1 MQFNFNFEAFEQSGK
16 EKNEAINYLKSL
28 NSSID
33 FDKLEQENKGDE
45 NAIYEALKGGNFS
58 FSKPSIE
65 QTRQK
70 LLKNKENEAL
80 KAEFNAGLSWL
91 GEEKKQNFNFYDFKK
106 AKEKANSKQG
116 LIEADLKAKE
126 KELKRKEALFE
137 TRLKERGIIAKSF
150 DDMLDQSGAYLGA
163 DLLEKG
169 LNKLGFK
176 DENYIFE
183 SEKEDIKKRAL
194 KSVREK
200 LERGDLEFNEREK
213 HALRSKYDELDY
225 KKALQK
231 EKERLRLSQKSGN
244 FSEAEREFI
253 ENDLGFFNTLFND
266 DKENI
271 KEFKEKV
278 KSEGVISSEIIKA
291 ANTLKAFD
299 EGNLFK
305 NMLFADEK
313 EKKEFQQNFLNDAY
327 KIAELSGFDDVGL
340 DKKGELY
347 FIKDEQKYLVNT
359 GFFDNFAQLL
369 NDTKFE
375 FAGGVLGGLKG
386 FNSGKSAK
394 GKVAKS
400 ILGAAAGS
408 FGGAFLDAKIADM
421 YLNRESDFKKN
432 LDFAIQA
439 GLLSMAGDGVILSV
453 KPLAKGLYKGVKK
466 GGEILGEY
474 SILGTLKTLPQQ
486 NIQAAE
492 KIIDEVFSPK
502 MKEELKAA
510 QEEFGGSVRGEDL
523 KNAFFANLQ
532 KKFTQKYGENDSKT
546 KSVAKIAEIF
556 NTNSLKTRQQAMLDL
571 VRSDTH
577 GSTLA
582 YLLEIAKDDVK
593 IQSNLKNMLNLAS
606 SNVEKNLKNLNI
618 NAREIKHILDE
629 FEAGNKAAFKEV
641 ESQISKLY
649 DENYRVVLSKGEYE
663 NIKEEFRQNGVNLE
677 EMTPFLRDLEA
688 NVFNENG
695 VTFTQLNNFRKNL
708 NFYIF
713 NKDKTP
719 NFINTLKKI
728 GENILKNEI
737 DKGIDNIFSQNKAAY
752 ESIKE
757 LYSTSLKDYAT
768 LKSLNE
774 SIKNLKL
781 QDSAKSADEVLN
793 SLIKYA
799 KGQGEKGVNNLQKI
813 KDYLGEENNAFLEMQ
828 ILNKLFKE
836 SVVEN
841 DRASLRV
848 FDSESFLGRVR
859 ELVGENELYERKIG
873 KEFLEELSP
882 SAMPKQI
889 SIDEFLNTLEN
900 FKNKENF
907 LKHIEKDPKRK
918 DYLNLIEPTLK
929 EPDIAFKKLENGVE
943 KEKFIKKFSDGKDF
957 FYLLATKDNKE
968 TILTAFKT
976 DKINTILKEFN
987 TDIIPTFIRQG
998 SKGKAAG
1005 TTNEGIITQPLFKSK
1020 EAREFLELV
1029 EGFHKLYKNDA
1040 SIAKNLVQ
1048 GTASQLSTSIAT
1060 SAEGAIKQKVVKGGF
1075 DPIFR
1080 LLPDKILFGLFA
1092 KQIQGGA
1099 LRYHLK
1105 KALSRSLNYDDFK
1118 IKLEKELKRTNFN
1131 SNTSR
1136 LIDEFM
1142 QNLDTFNAEKEAKL
1156 AKIREEQARIKE
1168 EERKR
1173 AEEIYQAQEA
1183 NNLKDILEPSSLKE
1197 DFGEN
1202 FAGYKGKEAIEKLLE
1217 EQRGQVKGA
1226 FYKEGLGEIDLVWGE
1241 VKGGGKEAKGYG
1253 LSKIIE
1259 KHGEDF
1265 KEFGEGL
1272 EGVSKGLDEII
1283 TKGEIHTQEYGR
1295 KTIIYHKNGDV
1306 YKVGLKQNWKGEPT
1320 KNSWVITGY
1329 KEDREA
1335 DKFIHSSDFTK
1346 GEALPLNSNESI
1358 AQKALNLHEKLYL
1371 KDNDTPLNVEYKIV
1385 NKDDIKPSF
1394 TLSKTQFRSQ
1404 KQEDLIK
1411 KIKENFN
1418 PDLLV
1423 NIRGDLKKG
1432 NPIITKQGEVI
1443 SGNHRA
1449 AALKELEGENL
1460 AKYQNAVK
1468 EAFGVEL
1475 KENEMLVRVADTS
1488 EAEIRRFSA
1497 ASNEG
1502 LENNLGEQG
1511 VSLFAKY
1518 QDKIK
1523 ALKEAK
1529 KPFVADDVYNLKYLV
1544 NKALGESSITKEN
1557 DTSKALFASLARGR
1571 NNTILKALNE
1581 LEKENLEQ
1589 VSKVANMFFDNAGAF
1604 YNLTHDLDLPKMQNL
1619 QNYFSDVLVSAAKA
1633 DFTRAEDFA
1642 RLNEDIR
1649 AFLDSGDKNA
1659 MLKLSPNL
1667 VSDLLAK
1674 AMGAGFARFAR
1685 LENPSASLYEFL
1697 NGLKKDLLEKGAPD
1711 LFSGGKGIKLN
1722 ERDEFDF
1729 AKELILKGQD
1739 SEEKFRLYQNLEE
1752 LKAWKSKS
1760 SLNQPTKESLDKDLN
1775 KSYTLELENLEPVSL
1790 NANALSKETE
1800 ALTQSVEN
1808 GHKQSTTIAKT
1819 DEQSIAE
1826 NGIKDDKQ
1834 AFLQFIKIMQDTKNG
1849 DFYPSEN
1856 LQNALE
1862 KSGKKARENA
1872 LELFT
1877 KEYES
1882 KDAKLVELL
1891 KNIQE
1896 TRIASKALSL
1906 IKHFTQARMMQ
1917 SAIKAVPSDIL
1928 MKYVNIDASQR
1939 LEVLSSL
1946 YGDFSNIMKE
1956 VALKGK
1962 KIPDPAALSE
1972 KGGAYVFNRQYR
1984 KILNIYEKIQEN
1996 EELLRLLA
2004 HKNDYKTTIEI
2015 IQESK
2020 AKGLSVKQ
2028 TKEAIEENKKQTAK
2042 LFDEVIRQENKP
2054 SVKPLDEFGVNFEG
2068 FKGKEAVD
2076 KLLSEKRGQ
2085 VKGAFYKE
2093 GLGEIDLVWGD
2104 ENFGL
2109 RHIIDKHGDEFEDIA
2124 AELDEI
2130 IAKGEVV
2137 KDNDR
2142 ATLKYIKE
2150 NGDIFKIGLKQ
2161 NWKGEPTK
2169 NKWII
2174 TAYKDER
2181 EMAKTIN
2188 SSDFTKG
2195 EALPLNSNES
2205 IAENEAKKSLFESSE
2220 NFYDY
2225 EKKLLR
2231 EIRIEGLDKQNAK
2244 DKLYVNTIQTYM
2256 EKLGNFEKE
2265 LSNIVQE
2272 VRPFLRLNQQDKIID
2287 KICRERDKKDF
2298 RNSLKE
2304 LVYLYVHKDKLGID
2318 DIHTAT
2324 MDYAERM
2331 AKYVKGLLP
2340 YDNHPSFEK
2349 LVKEKKL
2356 FDEVIR
2362 QENKP
2367 SVKPLDEFGVNF
2379 EGFKGKEAV
2388 DKLLSEKRG
2397 QVKGA
2402 FYKEGLGE
2410 IDLVW
2415 GDENFGLRHILNKH
2429 GDEFEDIAAELS
2441 EAMEKGVLKK
2451 QNEVRSRIEFKD
2463 FAIGLSGE
2471 FKGEKRAFII
2481 TAFKRNGKSST
2492 LSPKQDFT
2500 DKSDNVLSNQED
2512 IIPQNSE
2519 KLPFE
2524 TQTLDEDKL
2533 SGDEVRLLANKIG
2546 EKSTMAYFKDYL
2558 LKMDKNFH
2566 ARAKDIIREYYKIEP
2581 FRKELENQWEN
2592 VKEAYK
2598 NGEMSL
2604 KEFKF
2609 LSRYKDEKS
2618 FLNQVAG
2625 VLWLQND
2632 ELVKNRGYTIN
2643 KYGMTEQGKGDNY
2656 YQNLALE
2663 YGKAQTALKKWFY
2676 YIQKANK
2683 QAQRFFNKKELDEFG
2698 VNFEGFKGKEAVDK
2712 LLSEKRGQVKGA
2724 FYKEGLGEIDL
2735 VWGDSKK
2742 GLSHILERRKEDF
2755 IKQGLDENEALER
2768 ALEFVKKI
2776 PQIIE
2781 QGEVK
2786 VGVNRAFVDTKD
2798 DRALIALDY
2807 KGKDKK
2813 WVITAYKMD
2822 DPSQA
2827 DTHLTR
2833 LNTSTSS
2840 VSRASVVNESI
2851 AQNEHNA
2858 VAWDEFEAF
2867 KDKDDILKTNLKG
2880 EQNSAKENE
2889 AKRQADEYESLNAIQ
2904 QERGGGLFTNEQ
2916 LNRGQSRHA
2925 RGNERDGVG
2934 VSKVDGSKSQTLF
2947 SEGDFENSRTRSG
2960 GNGGRGYTAGEENA
2974 LSIRVEHSRSGE
2986 VLNADENYIR
2996 ENNTRYN
3003 DTKRPR
3009 EDNIIEPKR
3018 SLHMG
3023 ANKTNGGANDRSI
3036 LLKPQWSEALEKQ
3049 GLFTSFARAHKRSE
3063 KFTFTDTSDAN
3074 KILEDN
3080 FQALEGLKYVIKSG
3094 FDNNVRSQNLQ
3105 SLQNFRGFGKGTNAL
3120 LKLRGEEKEK
3130 WAKLLKELT
3139 DLTGEKITITDLV
3152 KRSADAYYTP
3162 DVIIGKMANL
3172 TEFFAKEAGEDLAKL
3187 IKLEPSAGIGR
3198 FLNAFELSNFYA
3210 VEKDALSANIAKALY
3225 EKGGA
3230 IINNG
3235 AYEKSPLKINNTFD
3249 LVIGNPPYANFKIG
3263 DDEFRENIHNYF
3275 MKKNIDVLKPNGLS
3289 LQIITHNF
3297 LDAQSDYT
3305 RKVMAKDA
3313 VFLGA
3318 VRLAN
3323 NVFKDASVTTDI
3335 IAFRKKAP
3343 DEMDKEFNTSWV
3355 ESVEYEGAYL
3365 NKYFLENPQNVI
3377 GKMEVVKNQFGGKT
3391 IAVKPNGFDIENL
3404 NLSNYI
3410 KNDKLFK
3417 RVEGYIDNKLLS
3429 KAVQRIEEKEK
3440 GVSFFGSARS
3450 GELRFDKESDKFLV
3464 LDDQQNT
3471 HDFNIYERISEAK
3484 PNWQESSI
3492 NNRVEA
3498 LKEMMPQIEK
3508 LKKALFDLKEA
3519 ELNPNSSDEKIEI
3532 LRRILNK
3539 AYDELHGKNGSF
3551 RNARGKISQKW
3562 ELYDILDDTSFELFA
3577 LEKKAIVEERGD
3589 KKIVVGS
3596 EKSEI
3601 FHKRLVKPYEAPT
3614 SANNINEALQ
3624 ISKAEYGKIDLVR
3637 MSELLSK
3644 DMSEVENELLEQ
3656 KRIYKDHLGG
3666 NVEKDEFLSG
3676 NVREK
3681 IARFYD
3687 ENGSLNLSSDE
3698 KIRAFQM
3705 QSLEDLKAIVP
3716 DDIELPFINIP
3727 LGATWLDKEILREF
3741 FAKELEIGEVNFKR
3755 AGNRWYL
3762 LGKFNGSLEITTSED
3777 YLRDTGIKAINA
3789 VDYILKMMNNESLEV
3804 KTSKTKADGSIKHY
3818 KDPIA
3823 TQKLQDLKIKLEKQ
3837 LKNFIMDNEEY
3848 AEQTKRV
3855 YNDVFNSE
3863 VIRKYD
3869 GSHIR
3874 LMETNEDIS
3883 LRSHQNNAVYRF
3895 LQKSNTLLAHDVGT
3909 GKTYTMIASAML
3921 SKQLG
3926 LAKKSLIVTPNN
3938 VSPQMAREARELFPN
3953 ARIKLIQGVS
3963 TKEKNRLMADVKNN
3977 EYDLIIVSYDTF
3989 KVMNANP
3996 KLYADYLNEELIQLR
4011 CAIEAL
4017 ENSDEGDER
4026 IMKQL
4031 AKRLE
4036 SEEAKL
4042 EHYLEQVANGSQNVF
4057 FEDLG
4062 IDNLI
4067 FDEAH
4072 YLKKL
4077 PIFTKQGNVRGIQRG
4092 KSQRALDAYIKIKH
4106 HQSLNKKVMF
4116 ATGTPITN
4124 FVSDIYVMQ
4133 KFLGR
4138 KALEDSNISEFDDWS
4153 AMFAGS
4159 QTQFELKAS
4168 GNYEATTRLRN
4179 FANLPELKKMY
4190 YEFTD
4195 VVTKDDVKKQI
4206 MESTG
4211 EQIEPTPVY
4220 EEVIIKQSEAQ
4231 KAFYEEIKERAVNL
4245 KGKKIEKGGDNH
4257 LKILSD
4263 ANKASLD
4270 MRLIYPHLERDANG
4284 KVIQAAEKIV
4294 ENYHLWDADKGTQLV
4309 FLDKSTPKKSI
4320 TSAKRAKLENKLSA
4334 IKEKLEKYENDD
4346 INLSEEAL
4354 EKLEKEKVEIEEIL
4368 EMAGEG
4374 FSVYE
4379 DLRKLLIEK
4388 GIKPEEIAFVQD
4400 YDKAGTGALSQAELS
4415 EKINNGKIRVLIG
4428 STAKMGAGANYQRK
4442 LSALHHLDLDWT
4454 PANMEQREGRIIR
4467 QGNELFKKYGDEFKA
4482 KIYYYVTEQTSD
4494 TVMLQTLNQKRKIIK
4509 QITDINEKA
4518 RFLED
4523 SSEDDFM
4530 ARLQA
4535 ATSPYA
4541 EEELRFLGI
4550 DKEISLLNSELENS
4564 AYVIKSA
4571 EREILK
4577 QNEAVEGFEAI
4588 KSLLPS
4594 ILKKAENNISFKT
4607 KEGKII
4613 DFNAK
4618 PKKDEAS
4625 PHEKLNMS
4633 VKKSIESLF
4642 NSSEKL
4648 MQIGEYRGS
4657 KLFALKAG
4665 NAKCVIKMG
4674 ENLQNS
4680 LYFTELDYMDIKGAF
4695 SANLRFKN
4703 AFEKISKNSYFT
4715 DLEQKIKDAKEAQKR
4730 ALKKLENEKARDLSE
4745 INKTLNDAL
4754 VEKAELAI
4762 FLGRAE
4768 QEHKSLV
4775 SAVHNVPD
4783 IKENEEDK
4791 FTKLEEFIMAKYNKN

>member
-1 MQFNFNFEAFEQSGK
+1 MEFNFNFEAFEQSGK

-116 LIEADLKAKE
+116 LIQADLKAKE

-183 SEKEDIKKRAL
+183 SEKEDIKSRAL

-213 HALRSKYDELDY
+213 HALRSKYDEPDY
-225 KKALQK
+225 KKALEK

-375 FAGGVLGGLKG
+375 FAGGVLGGMKG

-474 SILGTLKTLPQQ
+474 SILGTLKTLPEQ

-492 KIIDEVFSPK
+492 KIINEVFSPK

-841 DRASLRV
+841 DRAGVRV

-859 ELVGENELYERKIG
+859 ELVGENELYAKNELDGLSSG
-873 KEFLEELSP
+873 KLKEILQSWDLS
-882 SAMPKQI
+882 
-889 SIDEFLNTLEN
+889 
-900 FKNKENF
+900 KENNANKK
-907 LKHIEKDPKRK
+907 LRQIVS
-918 DYLNLIEPTLK
+918 
-929 EPDIAFKKLENGVE
+929 KLENDE
-943 KEKFIKKFSDGKDF
+943 AKELSKHFNFKGKKPLVREIDSHQILHVLNRHGDEETELKRGQKALTLEDISEYENIVKNYDF
-957 FYLLATKDNKE
+957 KHIQDNGRIIYAKQVNGHHIVLEEVLSGQDKLRFFDMWKQKGQLNKE
-968 TILTAFKT
+968 VLLSHSQRPNANLDQMTKRRMPSS
-976 DKINTILKEFN
+976 DE
-987 TDIIPTFIRQG
+987 
-998 SKGKAAG
+998 S
-1005 TTNEGIITQPLFKSK
+1005 ITQPLFKSK

-1142 QNLDTFNAEKEAKL
+1142 QNLEDFNREKEQFLQAKR
-1156 AKIREEQARIKE
+1156 AEEARIKE
-1168 EERKR
+1168 EEQARINTIKT
-1173 AEEIYQAQEA
+1173 AQENAYNAQEA
-1183 NNLKDILEPSSLKE
+1183 NLGNDILEPSSLKE

-1226 FYKEGLGEIDLVWGE
+1226 FYKEGLGEIDLVWGD
-1241 VKGGGKEAKGYG
+1241 KNYG
-1253 LSKIIE
+1253 LEHILN
-1259 KHGEDF
+1259 KHGGEF
-1265 KEFGEGL
+1265 KNLAKELSEAVENGKIVKDDKGRLRL
-1272 EGVSKGLDEII
+1272 EYENKI
-1283 TKGEIHTQEYGR
+1283 
-1295 KTIIYHKNGDV
+1295 
-1306 YKVGLKQNWKGEPT
+1306 VGIKDNWKGEKT
-1320 KNSWVITGY
+1320 AHWVVTAY
-1329 KEDREA
+1329 VKKEKEA
-1335 DKFIHSSDFTK
+1335 SLYTSASFTK

-1385 NKDDIKPSF
+1385 NKDDIKPTF

-1432 NPIITKQGEVI
+1432 NPIITKEGEVI

-1697 NGLKKDLLEKGAPD
+1697 NGLKAELIEKGMPD

-1752 LKAWKSKS
+1752 LKAWSGEQKNTK
-1760 SLNQPTKESLDKDLN
+1760 LNTALKALDEVD
-1775 KSYTLELENLEPVSL
+1775 
-1790 NANALSKETE
+1790 
-1800 ALTQSVEN
+1800 
-1808 GHKQSTTIAKT
+1808 
-1819 DEQSIAE
+1819 
-1826 NGIKDDKQ
+1826 
-1834 AFLQFIKIMQDTKNG
+1834 
-1849 DFYPSEN
+1849 
-1856 LQNALE
+1856 
-1862 KSGKKARENA
+1862 
-1872 LELFT
+1872 
-1877 KEYES
+1877 ES
-1882 KDAKLVELL
+1882 K
-1891 KNIQE
+1891 
-1896 TRIASKALSL
+1896 
-1906 IKHFTQARMMQ
+1906 
-1917 SAIKAVPSDIL
+1917 
-1928 MKYVNIDASQR
+1928 
-1939 LEVLSSL
+1939 
-1946 YGDFSNIMKE
+1946 
-1956 VALKGK
+1956 
-1962 KIPDPAALSE
+1962 LSE
-1972 KGGAYVFNRQYR
+1972 DQK
-1984 KILNIYEKIQEN
+1984 
-1996 EELLRLLA
+1996 ELLRLFKGEIKSVKIQIKDLKDIYTLNQGSRKEGA
-2004 HKNDYKTTIEI
+2004 KKILIKHYGEEKTG
-2015 IQESK
+2015 
-2020 AKGLSVKQ
+2020 GLSSDELLSLK
-2028 TKEAIEENKKQTAK
+2028 
-2042 LFDEVIRQENKP
+2042 EVIK
-2054 SVKPLDEFGVNFEG
+2054 
-2068 FKGKEAVD
+2068 KGK
-2076 KLLSEKRGQ
+2076 
-2085 VKGAFYKE
+2085 
-2093 GLGEIDLVWGD
+2093 
-2104 ENFGL
+2104 
-2109 RHIIDKHGDEFEDIA
+2109 
-2124 AELDEI
+2124 
-2130 IAKGEVV
+2130 
-2137 KDNDR
+2137 
-2142 ATLKYIKE
+2142 
-2150 NGDIFKIGLKQ
+2150 
-2161 NWKGEPTK
+2161 
-2169 NKWII
+2169 
-2174 TAYKDER
+2174 
-2181 EMAKTIN
+2181 IN
-2188 SSDFTKG
+2188 
-2195 EALPLNSNES
+2195 LNSLE
-2205 IAENEAKKSLFESSE
+2205 IKDDFLRYG
-2220 NFYDY
+2220 YDY
-2225 EKKLLR
+2225 EKDGVKLRVVIDEFKDGKKVFDYYSDRNFNHYEQGGYKPDLPTPS
-2231 EIRIEGLDKQNAK
+2231 EIIPQNAK
-2244 DKLYVNTIQTYM
+2244 T
-2256 EKLGNFEKE
+2256 
-2265 LSNIVQE
+2265 S
-2272 VRPFLRLNQQDKIID
+2272 
-2287 KICRERDKKDF
+2287 
-2298 RNSLKE
+2298 
-2304 LVYLYVHKDKLGID
+2304 
-2318 DIHTAT
+2318 
-2324 MDYAERM
+2324 
-2331 AKYVKGLLP
+2331 P
-2340 YDNHPSFEK
+2340 YPQNAD
-2349 LVKEKKL
+2349 
-2356 FDEVIR
+2356 
-2362 QENKP
+2362 
-2367 SVKPLDEFGVNF
+2367 
-2379 EGFKGKEAV
+2379 EAV
-2388 DKLLSEKRG
+2388 RLETISKQELEQSNPQQSHLST
-2397 QVKGA
+2397 
-2402 FYKEGLGE
+2402 
-2410 IDLVW
+2410 
-2415 GDENFGLRHILNKH
+2415 DES
-2429 GDEFEDIAAELS
+2429 IA
-2441 EAMEKGVLKK
+2441 
-2451 QNEVRSRIEFKD
+2451 
-2463 FAIGLSGE
+2463 
-2471 FKGEKRAFII
+2471 
-2481 TAFKRNGKSST
+2481 
-2492 LSPKQDFT
+2492 
-2500 DKSDNVLSNQED
+2500 
-2512 IIPQNSE
+2512 QNSE

-2524 TQTLDEDKL
+2524 MQVLDEDKL

-2643 KYGMTEQGKGDNY
+2643 KYGLTEQGKGDNY

-2683 QAQRFFNKKELDEFG
+2683 QAQRFFNKKELEDLRANEKAQKLEAKGSEDIIFTDK
-2698 VNFEGFKGKEAVDK
+2698 KGKEHTLTKETQKAWLEAFGLKSLEDSYIPNHNEAIKQALEGKEIKLQLGSLKKLVAQGREKYIPQIKEVLDRPEAIMRDDMGEYLFIKHLKDDDYFVNVSFDNGEYLVSISNGIKETRNLNNKLKKGGEFIYQSPNFNFISQK
-2712 LLSEKRGQVKGA
+2712 LLQTSQYSANKIDEDIIAQNAKSERAEFESFKDKMKELYAKYEGLSPYDKSTSQLRSKLLNEEIEPEIKKEFKNIIDKFKGADNKDKMLRVIKENKEELSDYLAFHIALRKDIYIDGYGEGRYDFYNKSIRGLFKLRENKPGSEIYDDSNYRTLAALENLSNKNTSLYFSFKDLNGKVGEFKTYPRIQDLLFYDLTLGYDLKNAVILSTKDKHLKEKLIEKLKAYIDKKIYADFLEYKIKDLESRNPKNSHFENYKDEKWDEEALKSFKKELEDLRANEKAQKLEAKGSEDIIFTDKKGKEHTLTKETQKAWLEAFNLKSLDEAYIPNFKAEVKEAINRVLGGEEIKLTKGSLIKLIKEKRLKYLDRIKPTLENPHSVILQNDGALIFARDYGEEKYFTSVARNDNGEWIIRSNAPKSKNGLNNKILNGGKEIYNDQAASQINASNPYDDIANSNIKLDNESIAQNSHYLELVKEYGEENAKSIIKQKILSENIAQVLENEEEKFIYKKGDREFEFKIKDAMGQFEMQYDELNLKSDLNKSFLKALNKLKIGYEVLENEPVRIRYFKQEAKERKPKETKPSANKTLGQIQKDMSARLKELKAQAKENYERYKNEDKALQKELTNTKDLFKAFEKEFNETEGTILISRAKRRKNDAEGKVETSVFLGNELALRNALDRWERYSGYSEENALEVKERLELLRSYVKRLEKHREDIKAKREQLEQDYQQNEAARSKEMGVIGNYNILSNLKGVSENELYEPFLEKIHGFLSKADFYERHLPFAREEFQKLFNLTPLKEFGTNYAEFYRDGKGAVEKLLAEKQGQVAGA

-2735 VWGDSKK
+2735 VWGEAGSGKSDGFGLAKIVKYHPEVIDKLDDIIANTSIVKESDNRYHLENENYKLAIRKDFEGEKTNWLLTAFEKKDSIARRRTDLPSTQSEAEKTTSANANEIIPQEIEQAEIKK
-2742 GLSHILERRKEDF
+2742 LLEEYGEQISSNYPQETARLILEQNKNDGIVLSGFKIKGKSYDPEIEAMQFKTKKAEREFESLMESYDIKGDFLNFKEAYSFKPNDEAFLQYLAKYEGDENAKLALAYNLAKQLVMRRGGGRAEVYTTDFLRQMHILENQNSTTLHSNPHLGAGLVGGVLNGVEQDENGNLSFDPVKFAMGFLGGAAGSKAVKESIKWRANKVKKAYPNIAKNNPTLMEQIAKRDLLTYAKNETQNALTRLLNKNKLFDINKQIFAGEKALLNEAYAPHKARLEKAKELEGSGADEIEIWEKTGWYKDKDHKWKFEISQRGGELDLAKIKDKDSEAKLGEILKDDELFKAYPQLRDMSVKHVDLSGNYGFYYVPYNDIKLVRPHIQLDIDEIKTSPYKVKEVLYHEIQHAIQHKEQFAYGLSYMAETYERYLKQHGEVEARNIQERMKNPTKIHPHKTMDTDIEDTIAESTLNTEYSEAFSRKLEKSF
-2755 IKQGLDENEALER
+2755 LDESGRIAYKALIHKAEVLPQSLNLKGFKQMIFNNDKTKQLNAEN
-2768 ALEFVKKI
+2768 ALIKTPV
-2776 PQIIE
+2776 
-2781 QGEVK
+2781 GEVK
-2786 VGVNRAFVDTKD
+2786 VNVLRAFNHYMKNGKNGNHKEN
-2798 DRALIALDY
+2798 RQALNATFMPTLLEPKFVTRDEEGTMYYY
-2807 KGKDKK
+2807 KPFISKDKEYH
-2813 WVITAYKMD
+2813 IT
-2822 DPSQA
+2822 S
-2827 DTHLTR
+2827 
-2833 LNTSTSS
+2833 
-2840 VSRASVVNESI
+2840 
-2851 AQNEHNA
+2851 
-2858 VAWDEFEAF
+2858 
-2867 KDKDDILKTNLKG
+2867 
-2880 EQNSAKENE
+2880 
-2889 AKRQADEYESLNAIQ
+2889 
-2904 QERGGGLFTNEQ
+2904 
-2916 LNRGQSRHA
+2916 
-2925 RGNERDGVG
+2925 
-2934 VSKVDGSKSQTLF
+2934 
-2947 SEGDFENSRTRSG
+2947 
-2960 GNGGRGYTAGEENA
+2960 
-2974 LSIRVEHSRSGE
+2974 
-2986 VLNADENYIR
+2986 
-2996 ENNTRYN
+2996 
-3003 DTKRPR
+3003 
-3009 EDNIIEPKR
+3009 
-3018 SLHMG
+3018 
-3023 ANKTNGGANDRSI
+3023 
-3036 LLKPQWSEALEKQ
+3036 
-3049 GLFTSFARAHKRSE
+3049 
-3063 KFTFTDTSDAN
+3063 
-3074 KILEDN
+3074 
-3080 FQALEGLKYVIKSG
+3080 
-3094 FDNNVRSQNLQ
+3094 
-3105 SLQNFRGFGKGTNAL
+3105 
-3120 LKLRGEEKEK
+3120 
-3130 WAKLLKELT
+3130 
-3139 DLTGEKITITDLV
+3139 
-3152 KRSADAYYTP
+3152 
-3162 DVIIGKMANL
+3162 
-3172 TEFFAKEAGEDLAKL
+3172 
-3187 IKLEPSAGIGR
+3187 
-3198 FLNAFELSNFYA
+3198 
-3210 VEKDALSANIAKALY
+3210 
-3225 EKGGA
+3225 
-3230 IINNG
+3230 
-3235 AYEKSPLKINNTFD
+3235 
-3249 LVIGNPPYANFKIG
+3249 
-3263 DDEFRENIHNYF
+3263 
-3275 MKKNIDVLKPNGLS
+3275 
-3289 LQIITHNF
+3289 
-3297 LDAQSDYT
+3297 
-3305 RKVMAKDA
+3305 
-3313 VFLGA
+3313 
-3318 VRLAN
+3318 
-3323 NVFKDASVTTDI
+3323 
-3335 IAFRKKAP
+3335 
-3343 DEMDKEFNTSWV
+3343 
-3355 ESVEYEGAYL
+3355 
-3365 NKYFLENPQNVI
+3365 
-3377 GKMEVVKNQFGGKT
+3377 
-3391 IAVKPNGFDIENL
+3391 IAVK
-3404 NLSNYI
+3404 
-3410 KNDKLFK
+3410 
-3417 RVEGYIDNKLLS
+3417 
-3429 KAVQRIEEKEK
+3429 
-3440 GVSFFGSARS
+3440 
-3450 GELRFDKESDKFLV
+3450 
-3464 LDDQQNT
+3464 
-3471 HDFNIYERISEAK
+3471 
-3484 PNWQESSI
+3484 
-3492 NNRVEA
+3492 
-3498 LKEMMPQIEK
+3498 
-3508 LKKALFDLKEA
+3508 
-3519 ELNPNSSDEKIEI
+3519 
-3532 LRRILNK
+3532 
-3539 AYDELHGKNGSF
+3539 KNGNLDYATSY
-3551 RNARGKISQKW
+3551 NAT
-3562 ELYDILDDTSFELFA
+3562 EN
-3577 LEKKAIVEERGD
+3577 
-3589 KKIVVGS
+3589 
-3596 EKSEI
+3596 
-3601 FHKRLVKPYEAPT
+3601 RLRQMIKH
-3614 SANNINEALQ
+3614 
-3624 ISKAEYGKIDLVR
+3624 
-3637 MSELLSK
+3637 
-3644 DMSEVENELLEQ
+3644 NELV
-3656 KRIYKDHLGG
+3656 Y
-3666 NVEKDEFLSG
+3666 EKD
-3676 NVREK
+3676 
-3681 IARFYD
+3681 
-3687 ENGSLNLSSDE
+3687 
-3698 KIRAFQM
+3698 
-3705 QSLEDLKAIVP
+3705 
-3716 DDIELPFINIP
+3716 
-3727 LGATWLDKEILREF
+3727 
-3741 FAKELEIGEVNFKR
+3741 
-3755 AGNRWYL
+3755 
-3762 LGKFNGSLEITTSED
+3762 
-3777 YLRDTGIKAINA
+3777 
-3789 VDYILKMMNNESLEV
+3789 
-3804 KTSKTKADGSIKHY
+3804 
-3818 KDPIA
+3818 
-3823 TQKLQDLKIKLEKQ
+3823 
-3837 LKNFIMDNEEY
+3837 
-3848 AEQTKRV
+3848 
-3855 YNDVFNSE
+3855 
-3863 VIRKYD
+3863 
-3869 GSHIR
+3869 
-3874 LMETNEDIS
+3874 
-3883 LRSHQNNAVYRF
+3883 
-3895 LQKSNTLLAHDVGT
+3895 
-3909 GKTYTMIASAML
+3909 
-3921 SKQLG
+3921 
-3926 LAKKSLIVTPNN
+3926 
-3938 VSPQMAREARELFPN
+3938 
-3953 ARIKLIQGVS
+3953 
-3963 TKEKNRLMADVKNN
+3963 
-3977 EYDLIIVSYDTF
+3977 
-3989 KVMNANP
+3989 
-3996 KLYADYLNEELIQLR
+3996 
-4011 CAIEAL
+4011 
-4017 ENSDEGDER
+4017 
-4026 IMKQL
+4026 
-4031 AKRLE
+4031 
-4036 SEEAKL
+4036 
-4042 EHYLEQVANGSQNVF
+4042 
-4057 FEDLG
+4057 
-4062 IDNLI
+4062 
-4067 FDEAH
+4067 
-4072 YLKKL
+4072 
-4077 PIFTKQGNVRGIQRG
+4077 
-4092 KSQRALDAYIKIKH
+4092 
-4106 HQSLNKKVMF
+4106 
-4116 ATGTPITN
+4116 
-4124 FVSDIYVMQ
+4124 
-4133 KFLGR
+4133 
-4138 KALEDSNISEFDDWS
+4138 
-4153 AMFAGS
+4153 
-4159 QTQFELKAS
+4159 
-4168 GNYEATTRLRN
+4168 
-4179 FANLPELKKMY
+4179 
-4190 YEFTD
+4190 
-4195 VVTKDDVKKQI
+4195 
-4206 MESTG
+4206 
-4211 EQIEPTPVY
+4211 
-4220 EEVIIKQSEAQ
+4220 
-4231 KAFYEEIKERAVNL
+4231 
-4245 KGKKIEKGGDNH
+4245 
-4257 LKILSD
+4257 
-4263 ANKASLD
+4263 
-4270 MRLIYPHLERDANG
+4270 
-4284 KVIQAAEKIV
+4284 
-4294 ENYHLWDADKGTQLV
+4294 
-4309 FLDKSTPKKSI
+4309 
-4320 TSAKRAKLENKLSA
+4320 
-4334 IKEKLEKYENDD
+4334 
-4346 INLSEEAL
+4346 
-4354 EKLEKEKVEIEEIL
+4354 
-4368 EMAGEG
+4368 
-4374 FSVYE
+4374 
-4379 DLRKLLIEK
+4379 
-4388 GIKPEEIAFVQD
+4388 
-4400 YDKAGTGALSQAELS
+4400 
-4415 EKINNGKIRVLIG
+4415 
-4428 STAKMGAGANYQRK
+4428 
-4442 LSALHHLDLDWT
+4442 
-4454 PANMEQREGRIIR
+4454 
-4467 QGNELFKKYGDEFKA
+4467 
-4482 KIYYYVTEQTSD
+4482 
-4494 TVMLQTLNQKRKIIK
+4494 
-4509 QITDINEKA
+4509 
-4518 RFLED
+4518 
-4523 SSEDDFM
+4523 
-4530 ARLQA
+4530 
-4535 ATSPYA
+4535 
-4541 EEELRFLGI
+4541 
-4550 DKEISLLNSELENS
+4550 
-4564 AYVIKSA
+4564 
-4571 EREILK
+4571 
-4577 QNEAVEGFEAI
+4577 
-4588 KSLLPS
+4588 
-4594 ILKKAENNISFKT
+4594 
-4607 KEGKII
+4607 
-4613 DFNAK
+4613 
-4618 PKKDEAS
+4618 
-4625 PHEKLNMS
+4625 
-4633 VKKSIESLF
+4633 
-4642 NSSEKL
+4642 
-4648 MQIGEYRGS
+4648 
-4657 KLFALKAG
+4657 
-4665 NAKCVIKMG
+4665 
-4674 ENLQNS
+4674 
-4680 LYFTELDYMDIKGAF
+4680 
-4695 SANLRFKN
+4695 
-4703 AFEKISKNSYFT
+4703 
-4715 DLEQKIKDAKEAQKR
+4715 
-4730 ALKKLENEKARDLSE
+4730 
-4745 INKTLNDAL
+4745 
-4754 VEKAELAI
+4754 
-4762 FLGRAE
+4762 
-4768 QEHKSLV
+4768 
-4775 SAVHNVPD
+4775 
-4783 IKENEEDK
+4783 
-4791 FTKLEEFIMAKYNKN
+4791 

>member
-33 FDKLEQENKGDE
+33 FDKLEEETKGDE

-116 LIEADLKAKE
+116 LIQADLKEKE
-126 KELKRKEALFE
+126 KQMQKKEALFE

-183 SEKEDIKKRAL
+183 SEKEDIKSRAL

-213 HALRSKYDELDY
+213 HALRSKYDEPDY
-225 KKALQK
+225 KKALEK

-375 FAGGVLGGLKG
+375 FAGGVLGGMKG

-492 KIIDEVFSPK
+492 KIINEVFSPK

-695 VTFTQLNNFRKNL
+695 VSFTQLNNFRKNL

-841 DRASLRV
+841 DRAMLRV

-1080 LLPDKILFGLFA
+1080 LLPDGILFGLFS

-1105 KALSRSLNYDDFK
+1105 KALSRSLNCDDFK

-1142 QNLDTFNAEKEAKL
+1142 QNLEDFNREKEQFLQAKR
-1156 AKIREEQARIKE
+1156 AEEARIKE

-1183 NNLKDILEPSSLKE
+1183 NNLKDILEAEEKPLKDE
-1197 DFGEN
+1197 FGVN
-1202 FAGYKGKEAIEKLLE
+1202 FEGFKGKEAIEKLLE

-1226 FYKEGLGEIDLVWGE
+1226 FYKEGLGEIDLVWGD
-1241 VKGGGKEAKGYG
+1241 KNYG
-1253 LSKIIE
+1253 LEHILN
-1259 KHGEDF
+1259 KHGGEF
-1265 KEFGEGL
+1265 KNLARELSEAVENGKIVKDDKGRLRL
-1272 EGVSKGLDEII
+1272 EYENKI
-1283 TKGEIHTQEYGR
+1283 
-1295 KTIIYHKNGDV
+1295 
-1306 YKVGLKQNWKGEPT
+1306 VGIKDNWKGEKT
-1320 KNSWVITGY
+1320 AHWVVTAY
-1329 KEDREA
+1329 VKKEKEA
-1335 DKFIHSSDFTK
+1335 SLYTSASFTK

-1358 AQKALNLHEKLYL
+1358 AQKALNLREKLYL

-1385 NKDDIKPSF
+1385 NKDDIKPTF

-1432 NPIITKQGEVI
+1432 NPIITKEGEVI

-1633 DFTRAEDFA
+1633 DFTRAEDFT

-1697 NGLKKDLLEKGAPD
+1697 NGLKAELIEKGMPD

-1800 ALTQSVEN
+1800 ALTQSVES

-1819 DEQSIAE
+1819 DEESIAE

-1872 LELFT
+1872 LELFI

-1896 TRIASKALSL
+1896 PRIASKALSL

-2054 SVKPLDEFGVNFEG
+2054 SVKPLDEFGINFEG

-2076 KLLSEKRGQ
+2076 KLLKEANVKEEIKQIIDNGVKKGRDMQILGEENFTPEVVEYIHKNKAKVAIDKLERSEAENLGFKYSDDVRLTIDSEAIQHTLKRHGAESDLVKNSGQ
-2085 VKGAFYKE
+2085 IPVEYKDIAEYRNIVKNADESLRARDNAGNDVIVSYRQINGYAVVVEQIRKKNNELSFKTMFKQNGDYKNSKSYKE
-2093 GLGEIDLVWGD
+2093 TSAL
-2104 ENFGL
+2104 NQ
-2109 RHIIDKHGDEFEDIA
+2109 
-2124 AELDEI
+2124 
-2130 IAKGEVV
+2130 
-2137 KDNDR
+2137 
-2142 ATLKYIKE
+2142 TLS
-2150 NGDIFKIGLKQ
+2150 IGY
-2161 NWKGEPTK
+2161 EPSA
-2169 NKWII
+2169 NSFS
-2174 TAYKDER
+2174 
-2181 EMAKTIN
+2181 KT
-2188 SSDFTKG
+2188 
-2195 EALPLNSNES
+2195 EAPQKAVNES

-2231 EIRIEGLDKQNAK
+2231 EISIEGLDKQNAK
-2244 DKLYVNTIQTYM
+2244 DKLYFNTIQTYM

-2272 VRPFLRLNQQDKIID
+2272 VRPFLRLNQKHKIID
-2287 KICRERDKKDF
+2287 KLYSQRDKKDF

-2304 LVYLYVHKDKLGID
+2304 LVYFYVHKDKLGID
-2318 DIHTAT
+2318 DIHKVT
-2324 MDYAERM
+2324 MDYVESM

-2367 SVKPLDEFGVNF
+2367 SVKPLDEFG
-2379 EGFKGKEAV
+2379 
-2388 DKLLSEKRG
+2388 
-2397 QVKGA
+2397 
-2402 FYKEGLGE
+2402 
-2410 IDLVW
+2410 I
-2415 GDENFGLRHILNKH
+2415 
-2429 GDEFEDIAAELS
+2429 
-2441 EAMEKGVLKK
+2441 
-2451 QNEVRSRIEFKD
+2451 
-2463 FAIGLSGE
+2463 
-2471 FKGEKRAFII
+2471 
-2481 TAFKRNGKSST
+2481 
-2492 LSPKQDFT
+2492 
-2500 DKSDNVLSNQED
+2500 
-2512 IIPQNSE
+2512 
-2519 KLPFE
+2519 
-2524 TQTLDEDKL
+2524 
-2533 SGDEVRLLANKIG
+2533 
-2546 EKSTMAYFKDYL
+2546 
-2558 LKMDKNFH
+2558 
-2566 ARAKDIIREYYKIEP
+2566 
-2581 FRKELENQWEN
+2581 
-2592 VKEAYK
+2592 
-2598 NGEMSL
+2598 
-2604 KEFKF
+2604 
-2609 LSRYKDEKS
+2609 
-2618 FLNQVAG
+2618 
-2625 VLWLQND
+2625 
-2632 ELVKNRGYTIN
+2632 
-2643 KYGMTEQGKGDNY
+2643 
-2656 YQNLALE
+2656 
-2663 YGKAQTALKKWFY
+2663 
-2676 YIQKANK
+2676 
-2683 QAQRFFNKKELDEFG
+2683 
-2698 VNFEGFKGKEAVDK
+2698 NFEGFKGKEAVDK

-2904 QERGGGLFTNEQ
+2904 QERGGGLFTNEE

-2974 LSIRVEHSRSGE
+2974 LSIRGNNSSSGE

-2996 ENNTRYN
+2996 ENNPRYN

-3049 GLFTSFARAHKRSE
+3049 GLFTSFAKAHKRSE

-3225 EKGGA
+3225 QKGGA

-3391 IAVKPNGFDIENL
+3391 IAVKPNDFDIENL

-3498 LKEMMPQIEK
+3498 LKEMMPQIER

-3589 KKIVVGS
+3589 KKIVIGS

-4284 KVIQAAEKIV
+4284 KVMQAAEKIV

-4400 YDKAGTGALSQAELS
+4400 YDKAGTGALSQADLS
-4415 EKINNGKIRVLIG
+4415 EKINGGKIRVLIG
-4428 STAKMGAGANYQRK
+4428 STAKMGAGANYQQK

-4550 DKEISLLNSELENS
+4550 DKEINLLNSELENS

>member
-33 FDKLEQENKGDE
+33 FDKLEQETKGDE

-116 LIEADLKAKE
+116 LIQADLKEKE
-126 KELKRKEALFE
+126 KQMQKKEALFE

-183 SEKEDIKKRAL
+183 SEKEDIKSRAL

-200 LERGDLEFNEREK
+200 LEKGDLEFNEREK

-225 KKALQK
+225 KKALEK

-641 ESQISKLY
+641 ESQIARLY

-848 FDSESFLGRVR
+848 FDSESFLNRVR

-1080 LLPDKILFGLFA
+1080 LLPDGILFGLFS

-1142 QNLDTFNAEKEAKL
+1142 QNLEDFNREKEQFLEAKR
-1156 AKIREEQARIKE
+1156 AEEARIKE
-1168 EERKR
+1168 EERARINAIKT
-1173 AEEIYQAQEA
+1173 AQENAYNAQEA
-1183 NNLKDILEPSSLKE
+1183 NLGNDILEPSSLKE

-1202 FAGYKGKEAIEKLLE
+1202 FA
-1217 EQRGQVKGA
+1217 
-1226 FYKEGLGEIDLVWGE
+1226 
-1241 VKGGGKEAKGYG
+1241 
-1253 LSKIIE
+1253 
-1259 KHGEDF
+1259 
-1265 KEFGEGL
+1265 
-1272 EGVSKGLDEII
+1272 
-1283 TKGEIHTQEYGR
+1283 
-1295 KTIIYHKNGDV
+1295 
-1306 YKVGLKQNWKGEPT
+1306 
-1320 KNSWVITGY
+1320 GY

-1358 AQKALNLHEKLYL
+1358 AQKALSADEAISILQSAQAKQVPKELDIEGFLKELESVENKENFISHLSKKEDAKSRLAYLNLVKPTLEEADLILKTKNKNDEPTKEFIKAFQDENKRFFYIVITEQDNEKKLLTAFKTNKLRELKNRIEKARDFGEISFAHRFIKKSPTAENILKQKSLNLTEKLYL

-1385 NKDDIKPSF
+1385 NKDDIKPTF

-1432 NPIITKQGEVI
+1432 NPIITKEGEVI

-1619 QNYFSDVLVSAAKA
+1619 QNYFNDVLVSAAKA

-1697 NGLKKDLLEKGAPD
+1697 NGLKAELIEKGMPD

-1752 LKAWKSKS
+1752 LKAWSGEQKNTK
-1760 SLNQPTKESLDKDLN
+1760 LNTALKALDEVD
-1775 KSYTLELENLEPVSL
+1775 
-1790 NANALSKETE
+1790 
-1800 ALTQSVEN
+1800 
-1808 GHKQSTTIAKT
+1808 
-1819 DEQSIAE
+1819 
-1826 NGIKDDKQ
+1826 
-1834 AFLQFIKIMQDTKNG
+1834 
-1849 DFYPSEN
+1849 
-1856 LQNALE
+1856 
-1862 KSGKKARENA
+1862 
-1872 LELFT
+1872 
-1877 KEYES
+1877 ES
-1882 KDAKLVELL
+1882 K
-1891 KNIQE
+1891 
-1896 TRIASKALSL
+1896 
-1906 IKHFTQARMMQ
+1906 
-1917 SAIKAVPSDIL
+1917 
-1928 MKYVNIDASQR
+1928 
-1939 LEVLSSL
+1939 
-1946 YGDFSNIMKE
+1946 
-1956 VALKGK
+1956 
-1962 KIPDPAALSE
+1962 LSE
-1972 KGGAYVFNRQYR
+1972 DQK
-1984 KILNIYEKIQEN
+1984 
-1996 EELLRLLA
+1996 ELLRLFKGEIKSVKIQIKDLKDIYTLNQGSRKEGA
-2004 HKNDYKTTIEI
+2004 KKILIKHYGEEKTG
-2015 IQESK
+2015 
-2020 AKGLSVKQ
+2020 GLSSDELLSLK
-2028 TKEAIEENKKQTAK
+2028 
-2042 LFDEVIRQENKP
+2042 EVIK
-2054 SVKPLDEFGVNFEG
+2054 
-2068 FKGKEAVD
+2068 KGK
-2076 KLLSEKRGQ
+2076 
-2085 VKGAFYKE
+2085 
-2093 GLGEIDLVWGD
+2093 
-2104 ENFGL
+2104 
-2109 RHIIDKHGDEFEDIA
+2109 
-2124 AELDEI
+2124 
-2130 IAKGEVV
+2130 
-2137 KDNDR
+2137 
-2142 ATLKYIKE
+2142 
-2150 NGDIFKIGLKQ
+2150 
-2161 NWKGEPTK
+2161 
-2169 NKWII
+2169 
-2174 TAYKDER
+2174 
-2181 EMAKTIN
+2181 IN
-2188 SSDFTKG
+2188 
-2195 EALPLNSNES
+2195 LNSLE
-2205 IAENEAKKSLFESSE
+2205 IKDDFLRYG
-2220 NFYDY
+2220 YDY
-2225 EKKLLR
+2225 EKDGVKLRVVIDEFKDGKKVFDYYSDRNFNHYEQGGYKPDLPTPS
-2231 EIRIEGLDKQNAK
+2231 EIIPQNAK
-2244 DKLYVNTIQTYM
+2244 T
-2256 EKLGNFEKE
+2256 
-2265 LSNIVQE
+2265 S
-2272 VRPFLRLNQQDKIID
+2272 
-2287 KICRERDKKDF
+2287 
-2298 RNSLKE
+2298 
-2304 LVYLYVHKDKLGID
+2304 
-2318 DIHTAT
+2318 
-2324 MDYAERM
+2324 
-2331 AKYVKGLLP
+2331 P
-2340 YDNHPSFEK
+2340 YPQNAD
-2349 LVKEKKL
+2349 
-2356 FDEVIR
+2356 
-2362 QENKP
+2362 
-2367 SVKPLDEFGVNF
+2367 
-2379 EGFKGKEAV
+2379 EAV
-2388 DKLLSEKRG
+2388 RLETISKQELEQSNPQQSHLST
-2397 QVKGA
+2397 
-2402 FYKEGLGE
+2402 
-2410 IDLVW
+2410 
-2415 GDENFGLRHILNKH
+2415 DES
-2429 GDEFEDIAAELS
+2429 IA
-2441 EAMEKGVLKK
+2441 
-2451 QNEVRSRIEFKD
+2451 
-2463 FAIGLSGE
+2463 
-2471 FKGEKRAFII
+2471 
-2481 TAFKRNGKSST
+2481 
-2492 LSPKQDFT
+2492 
-2500 DKSDNVLSNQED
+2500 
-2512 IIPQNSE
+2512 QNSE

-2524 TQTLDEDKL
+2524 MQVLDEDKL

-2609 LSRYKDEKS
+2609 LSKYKDEKS

-2643 KYGMTEQGKGDNY
+2643 KYGLTEQGKGDNY

-2683 QAQRFFNKKELDEFG
+2683 QAQRFFNKKELEDLRANEKGTKLEAKGSEDIIFTDK
-2698 VNFEGFKGKEAVDK
+2698 KGKEHTLTKETQKAW
-2712 LLSEKRGQVKGA
+2712 LEA
-2724 FYKEGLGEIDL
+2724 FNLKSLE
-2735 VWGDSKK
+2735 DSYIPN
-2742 GLSHILERRKEDF
+2742 H
-2755 IKQGLDENEALER
+2755 NEAI
-2768 ALEFVKKI
+2768 K
-2776 PQIIE
+2776 
-2781 QGEVK
+2781 
-2786 VGVNRAFVDTKD
+2786 
-2798 DRALIALDY
+2798 
-2807 KGKDKK
+2807 
-2813 WVITAYKMD
+2813 
-2822 DPSQA
+2822 
-2827 DTHLTR
+2827 
-2833 LNTSTSS
+2833 
-2840 VSRASVVNESI
+2840 
-2851 AQNEHNA
+2851 
-2858 VAWDEFEAF
+2858 
-2867 KDKDDILKTNLKG
+2867 
-2880 EQNSAKENE
+2880 
-2889 AKRQADEYESLNAIQ
+2889 
-2904 QERGGGLFTNEQ
+2904 
-2916 LNRGQSRHA
+2916 
-2925 RGNERDGVG
+2925 
-2934 VSKVDGSKSQTLF
+2934 
-2947 SEGDFENSRTRSG
+2947 
-2960 GNGGRGYTAGEENA
+2960 
-2974 LSIRVEHSRSGE
+2974 
-2986 VLNADENYIR
+2986 
-2996 ENNTRYN
+2996 
-3003 DTKRPR
+3003 
-3009 EDNIIEPKR
+3009 
-3018 SLHMG
+3018 
-3023 ANKTNGGANDRSI
+3023 
-3036 LLKPQWSEALEKQ
+3036 
-3049 GLFTSFARAHKRSE
+3049 
-3063 KFTFTDTSDAN
+3063 
-3074 KILEDN
+3074 
-3080 FQALEGLKYVIKSG
+3080 QALEGKEIKLQLGSLKKLVAQGREKYIPQIKEVLDRPEAIMRDDMGEYLFIKHLKDDDYFVNVS
-3094 FDNNVRSQNLQ
+3094 FDNGEYLVSISNGIKETRNLNNKLKKGGEFIYQSPNFNFISQ
-3105 SLQNFRGFGKGTNAL
+3105 
-3120 LKLRGEEKEK
+3120 
-3130 WAKLLKELT
+3130 KLLQT
-3139 DLTGEKITITDLV
+3139 
-3152 KRSADAYYTP
+3152 SQY
-3162 DVIIGKMANL
+3162 
-3172 TEFFAKEAGEDLAKL
+3172 
-3187 IKLEPSAGIGR
+3187 
-3198 FLNAFELSNFYA
+3198 
-3210 VEKDALSANIAKALY
+3210 SAN
-3225 EKGGA
+3225 
-3230 IINNG
+3230 
-3235 AYEKSPLKINNTFD
+3235 KI
-3249 LVIGNPPYANFKIG
+3249 
-3263 DDEFRENIHNYF
+3263 DE
-3275 MKKNIDVLKPNGLS
+3275 
-3289 LQIITHNF
+3289 
-3297 LDAQSDYT
+3297 
-3305 RKVMAKDA
+3305 
-3313 VFLGA
+3313 
-3318 VRLAN
+3318 
-3323 NVFKDASVTTDI
+3323 DI
-3335 IAFRKKAP
+3335 IAQNAKSERAEFESFKDKMKELYTKYEGLNHYDKSESQLKSKLLNEEIKP
-3343 DEMDKEFNTSWV
+3343 EIKKEFKNIIDKFKGADNKDKMLRVIKENKEELSDYLAFHIALRKDIYIDGHGVGKIDFYDKSIRDFSKLRENKRWSEID
-3355 ESVEYEGAYL
+3355 ES
-3365 NKYFLENPQNVI
+3365 KYIALAALE
-3377 GKMEVVKNQFGGKT
+3377 
-3391 IAVKPNGFDIENL
+3391 
-3404 NLSNYI
+3404 NLSNKNTSLYFSFKGLNGKVGEI
-3410 KNDKLFK
+3410 KTYPRIQDLLFYDLTLGYDLKNAVILSTKDKHL
-3417 RVEGYIDNKLLS
+3417 
-3429 KAVQRIEEKEK
+3429 KEK
-3440 GVSFFGSARS
+3440 
-3450 GELRFDKESDKFLV
+3450 L
-3464 LDDQQNT
+3464 
-3471 HDFNIYERISEAK
+3471 
-3484 PNWQESSI
+3484 
-3492 NNRVEA
+3492 
-3498 LKEMMPQIEK
+3498 IEK
-3508 LKKALFDLKEA
+3508 LK
-3519 ELNPNSSDEKIEI
+3519 
-3532 LRRILNK
+3532 
-3539 AYDELHGKNGSF
+3539 AY
-3551 RNARGKISQKW
+3551 I
-3562 ELYDILDDTSFELFA
+3562 
-3577 LEKKAIVEERGD
+3577 D
-3589 KKIVVGS
+3589 KKIYAD
-3596 EKSEI
+3596 
-3601 FHKRLVKPYEAPT
+3601 FL
-3614 SANNINEALQ
+3614 
-3624 ISKAEYGKIDLVR
+3624 EY
-3637 MSELLSK
+3637 
-3644 DMSEVENELLEQ
+3644 
-3656 KRIYKDHLGG
+3656 
-3666 NVEKDEFLSG
+3666 
-3676 NVREK
+3676 
-3681 IARFYD
+3681 
-3687 ENGSLNLSSDE
+3687 
-3698 KIRAFQM
+3698 
-3705 QSLEDLKAIVP
+3705 
-3716 DDIELPFINIP
+3716 
-3727 LGATWLDKEILREF
+3727 
-3741 FAKELEIGEVNFKR
+3741 
-3755 AGNRWYL
+3755 
-3762 LGKFNGSLEITTSED
+3762 
-3777 YLRDTGIKAINA
+3777 
-3789 VDYILKMMNNESLEV
+3789 
-3804 KTSKTKADGSIKHY
+3804 
-3818 KDPIA
+3818 
-3823 TQKLQDLKIKLEKQ
+3823 KIK
-3837 LKNFIMDNEEY
+3837 D
-3848 AEQTKRV
+3848 
-3855 YNDVFNSE
+3855 
-3863 VIRKYD
+3863 
-3869 GSHIR
+3869 
-3874 LMETNEDIS
+3874 
-3883 LRSHQNNAVYRF
+3883 
-3895 LQKSNTLLAHDVGT
+3895 
-3909 GKTYTMIASAML
+3909 
-3921 SKQLG
+3921 
-3926 LAKKSLIVTPNN
+3926 
-3938 VSPQMAREARELFPN
+3938 
-3953 ARIKLIQGVS
+3953 
-3963 TKEKNRLMADVKNN
+3963 
-3977 EYDLIIVSYDTF
+3977 
-3989 KVMNANP
+3989 
-3996 KLYADYLNEELIQLR
+3996 
-4011 CAIEAL
+4011 
-4017 ENSDEGDER
+4017 
-4026 IMKQL
+4026 
-4031 AKRLE
+4031 LE
-4036 SEEAKL
+4036 S
-4042 EHYLEQVANGSQNVF
+4042 
-4057 FEDLG
+4057 
-4062 IDNLI
+4062 
-4067 FDEAH
+4067 
-4072 YLKKL
+4072 
-4077 PIFTKQGNVRGIQRG
+4077 
-4092 KSQRALDAYIKIKH
+4092 
-4106 HQSLNKKVMF
+4106 
-4116 ATGTPITN
+4116 
-4124 FVSDIYVMQ
+4124 
-4133 KFLGR
+4133 
-4138 KALEDSNISEFDDWS
+4138 
-4153 AMFAGS
+4153 
-4159 QTQFELKAS
+4159 
-4168 GNYEATTRLRN
+4168 RN
-4179 FANLPELKKMY
+4179 P
-4190 YEFTD
+4190 
-4195 VVTKDDVKKQI
+4195 
-4206 MESTG
+4206 
-4211 EQIEPTPVY
+4211 
-4220 EEVIIKQSEAQ
+4220 
-4231 KAFYEEIKERAVNL
+4231 
-4245 KGKKIEKGGDNH
+4245 
-4257 LKILSD
+4257 
-4263 ANKASLD
+4263 
-4270 MRLIYPHLERDANG
+4270 
-4284 KVIQAAEKIV
+4284 
-4294 ENYHLWDADKGTQLV
+4294 
-4309 FLDKSTPKKSI
+4309 
-4320 TSAKRAKLENKLSA
+4320 
-4334 IKEKLEKYENDD
+4334 
-4346 INLSEEAL
+4346 
-4354 EKLEKEKVEIEEIL
+4354 
-4368 EMAGEG
+4368 
-4374 FSVYE
+4374 
-4379 DLRKLLIEK
+4379 
-4388 GIKPEEIAFVQD
+4388 
-4400 YDKAGTGALSQAELS
+4400 
-4415 EKINNGKIRVLIG
+4415 
-4428 STAKMGAGANYQRK
+4428 
-4442 LSALHHLDLDWT
+4442 
-4454 PANMEQREGRIIR
+4454 
-4467 QGNELFKKYGDEFKA
+4467 
-4482 KIYYYVTEQTSD
+4482 
-4494 TVMLQTLNQKRKIIK
+4494 
-4509 QITDINEKA
+4509 
-4518 RFLED
+4518 
-4523 SSEDDFM
+4523 
-4530 ARLQA
+4530 
-4535 ATSPYA
+4535 
-4541 EEELRFLGI
+4541 
-4550 DKEISLLNSELENS
+4550 
-4564 AYVIKSA
+4564 
-4571 EREILK
+4571 
-4577 QNEAVEGFEAI
+4577 
-4588 KSLLPS
+4588 
-4594 ILKKAENNISFKT
+4594 
-4607 KEGKII
+4607 
-4613 DFNAK
+4613 
-4618 PKKDEAS
+4618 
-4625 PHEKLNMS
+4625 
-4633 VKKSIESLF
+4633 
-4642 NSSEKL
+4642 
-4648 MQIGEYRGS
+4648 
-4657 KLFALKAG
+4657 
-4665 NAKCVIKMG
+4665 
-4674 ENLQNS
+4674 
-4680 LYFTELDYMDIKGAF
+4680 
-4695 SANLRFKN
+4695 
-4703 AFEKISKNSYFT
+4703 KNSYF
-4715 DLEQKIKDAKEAQKR
+4715 ENYKDEKWDEE
-4730 ALKKLENEKARDLSE
+4730 ALKSFKKELEDLRANEKGTKARS
-4745 INKTLNDAL
+4745 
-4754 VEKAELAI
+4754 
-4762 FLGRAE
+4762 
-4768 QEHKSLV
+4768 
-4775 SAVHNVPD
+4775 
-4783 IKENEEDK
+4783 
-4791 FTKLEEFIMAKYNKN
+4791 

>member
-33 FDKLEQENKGDE
+33 FDKLEQETKGDE

-116 LIEADLKAKE
+116 LIQADLKAKE

-183 SEKEDIKKRAL
+183 SEKEDIKSRAL

-225 KKALQK
+225 KKALEK

-375 FAGGVLGGLKG
+375 FAGGVLGGMKG

-492 KIIDEVFSPK
+492 KIINEVFSPK

-695 VTFTQLNNFRKNL
+695 VSFTQLNNFRKNL

-1060 SAEGAIKQKVVKGGF
+1060 SAEGAIKQKVVKGAF

-1080 LLPDKILFGLFA
+1080 LLPDGILFGLFS

-1136 LIDEFM
+1136 LINEFM
-1142 QNLDTFNAEKEAKL
+1142 QNLEDFNREKEQFLEAKR
-1156 AKIREEQARIKE
+1156 AEEARIKE

-1217 EQRGQVKGA
+1217 EQRGQVRGA
-1226 FYKEGLGEIDLVWGE
+1226 FYKEGLGEIDLVWGD
-1241 VKGGGKEAKGYG
+1241 KNYG
-1253 LSKIIE
+1253 LEHILN
-1259 KHGEDF
+1259 KHGGEF
-1265 KEFGEGL
+1265 KNLARELSEAVENGKIVKDDKGRLRL
-1272 EGVSKGLDEII
+1272 EYENKI
-1283 TKGEIHTQEYGR
+1283 
-1295 KTIIYHKNGDV
+1295 
-1306 YKVGLKQNWKGEPT
+1306 VGIKDNWKGEKT
-1320 KNSWVITGY
+1320 AHWVVTAY
-1329 KEDREA
+1329 VKKEKEA
-1335 DKFIHSSDFTK
+1335 SLYTSASFTK
-1346 GEALPLNSNESI
+1346 GEALPLNSKESI

-1432 NPIITKQGEVI
+1432 NPIITKEGEVI

-1460 AKYQNAVK
+1460 SKYQNAVK

-1752 LKAWKSKS
+1752 LKAWSGEQKNTKLNTALKALDEVDESKLSEDQKELLRLFKGEIKSVKIQIKDLKDIYTLNQGSRKEGAKKILIKHYGEEKTGGLSSDELLSLKEVIKKGKINLNSLEIKDDFLRYGYDYEKDGVKLRVVIDEFKDGKKVFDYYSDRNFNHYEQGGYKPDLPTPSEIIPQNAKTSPYPQNADEAVRLETISKQELEQSNPQQSHLSTDESIAQNAKSERAEFESFKDKMKELYTKYEGLNHYDKSESQLKSKLLNEEIKPEIKKEFKNIIDKFKGADNKDKMLRVIKENKEELS
-1760 SLNQPTKESLDKDLN
+1760 DYLAFNIALRKDIYIDGHGVGKIDFYDKSIRDFSKLRENKRWSEIDESKYIALAALENLSNKNTSLYFSFKGLNGKVGEIKTYPRIQDLLFYDLTLGYDLKNAVILSTKDKHLKEKLIEKLKAYIDKKIYADFLEYKIKDLESRNPKNSYFENYKDEKWDEEALKSFKKELEDLRANEKGTKLEAKGSEDIIFTDKKGKEHTLTKETQKAWLEAFNLKSLEEAYIPNFKAEVKEAINRVLGGEEIKLTKGSFEKLLKEKRLKYLDRIKPTLENPHSVILQNDGALIFARDYGEEKYFTSVARNDSGEWIIRSNAPKSKNGLNNKILNGGKEIYNDQAASQINASNPYDDIANSNIKLDNESIAQNSHYLELVKEYGEENAKSIIKQKILGENIAQVLENEEEKFIYKKGDREFEFKIKDAMGQFEMQYDELNLKSDLN
-1775 KSYTLELENLEPVSL
+1775 KSFLKALNKLKIGYEVLENEPVRIRYFKQEAKERKPKETKPSADKTL
-1790 NANALSKETE
+1790 GQIQKDMRARLKELKAQAKENYERYKNEDKALQKELTNTKDLFKAFEKEFNETEGTILISRAKRRKNDAEGKVETSVFLGNELALRNALDRWERYS
-1800 ALTQSVEN
+1800 
-1808 GHKQSTTIAKT
+1808 G
-1819 DEQSIAE
+1819 
-1826 NGIKDDKQ
+1826 
-1834 AFLQFIKIMQDTKNG
+1834 
-1849 DFYPSEN
+1849 YSE
-1856 LQNALE
+1856 
-1862 KSGKKARENA
+1862 ENA
-1872 LELFT
+1872 LEV
-1877 KEYES
+1877 KE
-1882 KDAKLVELL
+1882 
-1891 KNIQE
+1891 
-1896 TRIASKALSL
+1896 
-1906 IKHFTQARMMQ
+1906 
-1917 SAIKAVPSDIL
+1917 
-1928 MKYVNIDASQR
+1928 R
-1939 LEVLSSL
+1939 L
-1946 YGDFSNIMKE
+1946 
-1956 VALKGK
+1956 
-1962 KIPDPAALSE
+1962 
-1972 KGGAYVFNRQYR
+1972 
-1984 KILNIYEKIQEN
+1984 
-1996 EELLRLLA
+1996 ELLRSYVKRLEKHREDIKAKREQLEQ
-2004 HKNDYKTTIEI
+2004 DYQQNEAARSKEMGVIGNYNILSNLKGVSEN
-2015 IQESK
+2015 ELYEPFLEKVGGYLSK
-2020 AKGLSVKQ
+2020 ADFYERHLPFAREEFQKLFNLTPLKEFGTNYAEFYRDGKGAVEKLL
-2028 TKEAIEENKKQTAK
+2028 KEAEDFKQ
-2042 LFDEVIRQENKP
+2042 R
-2054 SVKPLDEFGVNFEG
+2054 G
-2068 FKGKEAVD
+2068 
-2076 KLLSEKRGQ
+2076 EK
-2085 VKGAFYKE
+2085 
-2093 GLGEIDLVWGD
+2093 
-2104 ENFGL
+2104 
-2109 RHIIDKHGDEFEDIA
+2109 
-2124 AELDEI
+2124 
-2130 IAKGEVV
+2130 
-2137 KDNDR
+2137 
-2142 ATLKYIKE
+2142 
-2150 NGDIFKIGLKQ
+2150 
-2161 NWKGEPTK
+2161 
-2169 NKWII
+2169 
-2174 TAYKDER
+2174 
-2181 EMAKTIN
+2181 
-2188 SSDFTKG
+2188 
-2195 EALPLNSNES
+2195 
-2205 IAENEAKKSLFESSE
+2205 
-2220 NFYDY
+2220 
-2225 EKKLLR
+2225 
-2231 EIRIEGLDKQNAK
+2231 
-2244 DKLYVNTIQTYM
+2244 
-2256 EKLGNFEKE
+2256 
-2265 LSNIVQE
+2265 
-2272 VRPFLRLNQQDKIID
+2272 
-2287 KICRERDKKDF
+2287 
-2298 RNSLKE
+2298 
-2304 LVYLYVHKDKLGID
+2304 
-2318 DIHTAT
+2318 
-2324 MDYAERM
+2324 
-2331 AKYVKGLLP
+2331 
-2340 YDNHPSFEK
+2340 
-2349 LVKEKKL
+2349 
-2356 FDEVIR
+2356 
-2362 QENKP
+2362 
-2367 SVKPLDEFGVNF
+2367 
-2379 EGFKGKEAV
+2379 
-2388 DKLLSEKRG
+2388 
-2397 QVKGA
+2397 
-2402 FYKEGLGE
+2402 
-2410 IDLVW
+2410 
-2415 GDENFGLRHILNKH
+2415 
-2429 GDEFEDIAAELS
+2429 
-2441 EAMEKGVLKK
+2441 
-2451 QNEVRSRIEFKD
+2451 
-2463 FAIGLSGE
+2463 GE
-2471 FKGEKRAFII
+2471 FKG
-2481 TAFKRNGKSST
+2481 
-2492 LSPKQDFT
+2492 
-2500 DKSDNVLSNQED
+2500 
-2512 IIPQNSE
+2512 
-2519 KLPFE
+2519 
-2524 TQTLDEDKL
+2524 
-2533 SGDEVRLLANKIG
+2533 
-2546 EKSTMAYFKDYL
+2546 
-2558 LKMDKNFH
+2558 
-2566 ARAKDIIREYYKIEP
+2566 
-2581 FRKELENQWEN
+2581 
-2592 VKEAYK
+2592 
-2598 NGEMSL
+2598 
-2604 KEFKF
+2604 
-2609 LSRYKDEKS
+2609 
-2618 FLNQVAG
+2618 QVA
-2625 VLWLQND
+2625 
-2632 ELVKNRGYTIN
+2632 
-2643 KYGMTEQGKGDNY
+2643 
-2656 YQNLALE
+2656 
-2663 YGKAQTALKKWFY
+2663 
-2676 YIQKANK
+2676 
-2683 QAQRFFNKKELDEFG
+2683 
-2698 VNFEGFKGKEAVDK
+2698 
-2712 LLSEKRGQVKGA
+2712 GA

-2742 GLSHILERRKEDF
+2742 GLSHILERRTQDF
-2755 IKQGLDENEALER
+2755 INQGLEKGKAEYKVRELLSE
-2768 ALEFVKKI
+2768 I
-2776 PQIIE
+2776 PQILENGKILSQNNDKIE
-2781 QGEVK
+2781 LITDKYTLVLGLREDKKFIVTELIDKRNKKRLEAMQTGVGDSFTDEPLAKTPLSQNQQEIIPQQKIKFAMEKFHYDEKKAKDLLEWHKNSHALTKDENGLPKVFYHGTYSKFRVFRRVGKASGQGFFFTPSQKATEEYGDITLNTFLNIKNPFRADELKINKEADLQKWADILKLDYDKEKYESFKDLKTKLEKVKEATKKAGFKFHSASGGGVYVIDNKGRNSFINLEELDKENKRVVEAFKGLETEDIYFYYVVRNEFDLVLYALNKNDRYFHTSGRDEVK
-2786 VGVNRAFVDTKD
+2786 RVLEKLGYDGVVLNDTIITVFNSNQIKHIDNKGSFTDTKGNVTS
-2798 DRALIALDY
+2798 
-2807 KGKDKK
+2807 KKPKDKEAEFSYFNEKSDNIYHSNPHLGAGLVGGVLNGVEQDENGNLSFDPVKFAMGFLGGAAGSKAVKESIK
-2813 WVITAYKMD
+2813 WRANKVKKAYPNIAKNNPTLMEQIAKRD
-2822 DPSQA
+2822 LLTYAKNETQNA
-2827 DTHLTR
+2827 LTR
-2833 LNTSTSS
+2833 LLNKNKLFDSTKGLF
-2840 VSRASVVNESI
+2840 AGEKALLNEAYAPHKARLEKAKELEGSG
-2851 AQNEHNA
+2851 A
-2858 VAWDEFEAF
+2858 DEIEIWEKTGWY
-2867 KDKDDILKTNLKG
+2867 KDKDHKWKFEISQRGG
-2880 EQNSAKENE
+2880 ELDLAKIKDKDNE
-2889 AKRQADEYESLNAIQ
+2889 AKLGEILKDDELFKAYPQLRDMSVKHVDLSGNYGFYYVPYNDIKLVRPHIQLDIDEIKTSPYKVKEVLYHEIQHAIQ
-2904 QERGGGLFTNEQ
+2904 HKEQFAYGLSYMAETYERYLKQHGEVEARNIQERMKNPTKIHPHKTMDTDIEDTIAESTLSTEYSEAFSRKLEKSFLDESGRIAYKSLMQNAEKLPKELNLRAFKEQ
-2916 LNRGQSRHA
+2916 FKGQKYAIIKTPIKDVKINTDYAFYHLLKSGNGKENR
-2925 RGNERDGVG
+2925 
-2934 VSKVDGSKSQTLF
+2934 KYI
-2947 SEGDFENSRTRSG
+2947 SG
-2960 GNGGRGYTAGEENA
+2960 G
-2974 LSIRVEHSRSGE
+2974 
-2986 VLNADENYIR
+2986 
-2996 ENNTRYN
+2996 
-3003 DTKRPR
+3003 
-3009 EDNIIEPKR
+3009 
-3018 SLHMG
+3018 
-3023 ANKTNGGANDRSI
+3023 I
-3036 LLKPQWSEALEKQ
+3036 LA
-3049 GLFTSFARAHKRSE
+3049 T
-3063 KFTFTDTSDAN
+3063 
-3074 KILEDN
+3074 
-3080 FQALEGLKYVIKSG
+3080 
-3094 FDNNVRSQNLQ
+3094 
-3105 SLQNFRGFGKGTNAL
+3105 LQNPLFVTKDERG
-3120 LKLRGEEKEK
+3120 
-3130 WAKLLKELT
+3130 
-3139 DLTGEKITITDLV
+3139 
-3152 KRSADAYYTP
+3152 SYY
-3162 DVIIGKMANL
+3162 
-3172 TEFFAKEAGEDLAKL
+3172 
-3187 IKLEPSAGIGR
+3187 
-3198 FLNAFELSNFYA
+3198 FY
-3210 VEKDALSANIAKALY
+3210 K
-3225 EKGGA
+3225 
-3230 IINNG
+3230 
-3235 AYEKSPLKINNTFD
+3235 PFKINENLIN
-3249 LVIGNPPYANFKIG
+3249 LV
-3263 DDEFRENIHNYF
+3263 
-3275 MKKNIDVLKPNGLS
+3275 
-3289 LQIITHNF
+3289 
-3297 LDAQSDYT
+3297 
-3305 RKVMAKDA
+3305 
-3313 VFLGA
+3313 
-3318 VRLAN
+3318 
-3323 NVFKDASVTTDI
+3323 
-3335 IAFRKKAP
+3335 
-3343 DEMDKEFNTSWV
+3343 
-3355 ESVEYEGAYL
+3355 SVE
-3365 NKYFLENPQNVI
+3365 V
-3377 GKMEVVKNQFGGKT
+3377 
-3391 IAVKPNGFDIENL
+3391 D
-3404 NLSNYI
+3404 
-3410 KNDKLFK
+3410 KNDKLLYK
-3417 RVEGYIDNKLLS
+3417 TSYEASKNKLKS
-3429 KAVQRIEEKEK
+3429 
-3440 GVSFFGSARS
+3440 
-3450 GELRFDKESDKFLV
+3450 
-3464 LDDQQNT
+3464 
-3471 HDFNIYERISEAK
+3471 
-3484 PNWQESSI
+3484 
-3492 NNRVEA
+3492 
-3498 LKEMMPQIEK
+3498 MIEK
-3508 LKKALFDLKEA
+3508 
-3519 ELNPNSSDEKIEI
+3519 
-3532 LRRILNK
+3532 
-3539 AYDELHGKNGSF
+3539 
-3551 RNARGKISQKW
+3551 
-3562 ELYDILDDTSFELFA
+3562 
-3577 LEKKAIVEERGD
+3577 
-3589 KKIVVGS
+3589 
-3596 EKSEI
+3596 
-3601 FHKRLVKPYEAPT
+3601 
-3614 SANNINEALQ
+3614 
-3624 ISKAEYGKIDLVR
+3624 
-3637 MSELLSK
+3637 
-3644 DMSEVENELLEQ
+3644 
-3656 KRIYKDHLGG
+3656 
-3666 NVEKDEFLSG
+3666 
-3676 NVREK
+3676 
-3681 IARFYD
+3681 
-3687 ENGSLNLSSDE
+3687 
-3698 KIRAFQM
+3698 
-3705 QSLEDLKAIVP
+3705 
-3716 DDIELPFINIP
+3716 
-3727 LGATWLDKEILREF
+3727 
-3741 FAKELEIGEVNFKR
+3741 
-3755 AGNRWYL
+3755 
-3762 LGKFNGSLEITTSED
+3762 
-3777 YLRDTGIKAINA
+3777 
-3789 VDYILKMMNNESLEV
+3789 
-3804 KTSKTKADGSIKHY
+3804 
-3818 KDPIA
+3818 
-3823 TQKLQDLKIKLEKQ
+3823 
-3837 LKNFIMDNEEY
+3837 
-3848 AEQTKRV
+3848 
-3855 YNDVFNSE
+3855 
-3863 VIRKYD
+3863 
-3869 GSHIR
+3869 
-3874 LMETNEDIS
+3874 
-3883 LRSHQNNAVYRF
+3883 
-3895 LQKSNTLLAHDVGT
+3895 
-3909 GKTYTMIASAML
+3909 
-3921 SKQLG
+3921 
-3926 LAKKSLIVTPNN
+3926 
-3938 VSPQMAREARELFPN
+3938 
-3953 ARIKLIQGVS
+3953 
-3963 TKEKNRLMADVKNN
+3963 
-3977 EYDLIIVSYDTF
+3977 YDLIYF
-3989 KVMNANP
+3989 A
-3996 KLYADYLNEELIQLR
+3996 
-4011 CAIEAL
+4011 
-4017 ENSDEGDER
+4017 G
-4026 IMKQL
+4026 
-4031 AKRLE
+4031 
-4036 SEEAKL
+4036 
-4042 EHYLEQVANGSQNVF
+4042 
-4057 FEDLG
+4057 
-4062 IDNLI
+4062 
-4067 FDEAH
+4067 
-4072 YLKKL
+4072 
-4077 PIFTKQGNVRGIQRG
+4077 GIQ
-4092 KSQRALDAYIKIKH
+4092 
-4106 HQSLNKKVMF
+4106 
-4116 ATGTPITN
+4116 
-4124 FVSDIYVMQ
+4124 
-4133 KFLGR
+4133 
-4138 KALEDSNISEFDDWS
+4138 
-4153 AMFAGS
+4153 
-4159 QTQFELKAS
+4159 
-4168 GNYEATTRLRN
+4168 
-4179 FANLPELKKMY
+4179 
-4190 YEFTD
+4190 
-4195 VVTKDDVKKQI
+4195 
-4206 MESTG
+4206 
-4211 EQIEPTPVY
+4211 PV
-4220 EEVIIKQSEAQ
+4220 
-4231 KAFYEEIKERAVNL
+4231 
-4245 KGKKIEKGGDNH
+4245 
-4257 LKILSD
+4257 
-4263 ANKASLD
+4263 
-4270 MRLIYPHLERDANG
+4270 
-4284 KVIQAAEKIV
+4284 
-4294 ENYHLWDADKGTQLV
+4294 
-4309 FLDKSTPKKSI
+4309 
-4320 TSAKRAKLENKLSA
+4320 
-4334 IKEKLEKYENDD
+4334 
-4346 INLSEEAL
+4346 
-4354 EKLEKEKVEIEEIL
+4354 
-4368 EMAGEG
+4368 
-4374 FSVYE
+4374 
-4379 DLRKLLIEK
+4379 
-4388 GIKPEEIAFVQD
+4388 
-4400 YDKAGTGALSQAELS
+4400 
-4415 EKINNGKIRVLIG
+4415 
-4428 STAKMGAGANYQRK
+4428 
-4442 LSALHHLDLDWT
+4442 
-4454 PANMEQREGRIIR
+4454 
-4467 QGNELFKKYGDEFKA
+4467 
-4482 KIYYYVTEQTSD
+4482 
-4494 TVMLQTLNQKRKIIK
+4494 
-4509 QITDINEKA
+4509 
-4518 RFLED
+4518 
-4523 SSEDDFM
+4523 
-4530 ARLQA
+4530 
-4535 ATSPYA
+4535 
-4541 EEELRFLGI
+4541 
-4550 DKEISLLNSELENS
+4550 
-4564 AYVIKSA
+4564 
-4571 EREILK
+4571 
-4577 QNEAVEGFEAI
+4577 
-4588 KSLLPS
+4588 
-4594 ILKKAENNISFKT
+4594 
-4607 KEGKII
+4607 
-4613 DFNAK
+4613 
-4618 PKKDEAS
+4618 
-4625 PHEKLNMS
+4625 
-4633 VKKSIESLF
+4633 
-4642 NSSEKL
+4642 
-4648 MQIGEYRGS
+4648 
-4657 KLFALKAG
+4657 
-4665 NAKCVIKMG
+4665 
-4674 ENLQNS
+4674 
-4680 LYFTELDYMDIKGAF
+4680 
-4695 SANLRFKN
+4695 
-4703 AFEKISKNSYFT
+4703 
-4715 DLEQKIKDAKEAQKR
+4715 
-4730 ALKKLENEKARDLSE
+4730 
-4745 INKTLNDAL
+4745 
-4754 VEKAELAI
+4754 
-4762 FLGRAE
+4762 RAE
-4768 QEHKSLV
+4768 
-4775 SAVHNVPD
+4775 
-4783 IKENEEDK
+4783 
-4791 FTKLEEFIMAKYNKN
+4791 

>member
-1 MQFNFNFEAFEQSGK
+1 MQFNFNFEAFEKSGK

-80 KAEFNAGLSWL
+80 KAEFNAATSWL

-116 LIEADLKAKE
+116 LIQADLKAKE

-183 SEKEDIKKRAL
+183 SEKEDIKSRAL

-213 HALRSKYDELDY
+213 HALRSKYDEPDY
-225 KKALQK
+225 KKALEK

-502 MKEELKAA
+502 MKEELKAT

-523 KNAFFANLQ
+523 ANPVFEKLKESFA
-532 KKFTQKYGENDSKT
+532 KKYGKEDKKTQKI
-546 KSVAKIAEIF
+546 AKLAEIF
-556 NTNSLKTRQQAMLDL
+556 NQNSLKTKQQEMLDL
-571 VRSDTH
+571 IRSDKD

-582 YLLEIAKDDVK
+582 YLLEVAKDDVK

-695 VTFTQLNNFRKNL
+695 VSFTQLNNFRKNL
-708 NFYIF
+708 NFYIY
-713 NKDKTP
+713 NRDKTP

-841 DRASLRV
+841 DRAMLRV
-848 FDSESFLGRVR
+848 FDSEGFLSRVR

-987 TDIIPTFIRQG
+987 ADIIPTFIRQG

-1048 GTASQLSTSIAT
+1048 GTSEKLSTSIAT
-1060 SAEGAIKQKVVKGGF
+1060 SAEGAIKQKVVKGAF

-1080 LLPDKILFGLFA
+1080 LLPDKILFGLFS

-1168 EERKR
+1168 EEQARINAIKT
-1173 AEEIYQAQEA
+1173 AQENAYNAQEA
-1183 NNLKDILEPSSLKE
+1183 NLGNDILEPSSLKE

-1241 VKGGGKEAKGYG
+1241 ITDLEKHKGYG
-1253 LSKIIE
+1253 LAHILDKRKSEFVEQGASQSEAAQKAAEFAKNEISNIMQNGKIINKANE
-1259 KHGEDF
+1259 ATRIE
-1265 KEFGEGL
+1265 
-1272 EGVSKGLDEII
+1272 
-1283 TKGEIHTQEYGR
+1283 TQDYR
-1295 KTIIYHKNGDV
+1295 LI
-1306 YKVGLKQNWKGEPT
+1306 LKQNWKGEPT
-1320 KNSWVITGY
+1320 KNKWLVTAYMKKEKGESISSSPFT
-1329 KEDREA
+1329 KEDNL
-1335 DKFIHSSDFTK
+1335 S
-1346 GEALPLNSNESI
+1346 LNSKESI

-1432 NPIITKQGEVI
+1432 NPIITKEGEVI

-1460 AKYQNAVK
+1460 SKYQNAVK

-1697 NGLKKDLLEKGAPD
+1697 NGLKKELIEKGMPD
-1711 LFSGGKGIKLN
+1711 LFSGGRGIKLN

-1760 SLNQPTKESLDKDLN
+1760 SLNQPTKELKHKMLERLKPLFNQEITTKDGFKGVFNLKSLSKMTSDKAIQKSVNNGFSKEEHLRAVLDIERLFKNANLAKTYNDEKGGSESVIIHRFNSEFENANALITTKESLDKDLN
-1775 KSYTLELENLEPVSL
+1775 KIYTLELE
-1790 NANALSKETE
+1790 
-1800 ALTQSVEN
+1800 LTPRFSDEVRPTDTKSNTGGFNSQEHMADESIA
-1808 GHKQSTTIAKT
+1808 TIAKT
-1819 DEQSIAE
+1819 DE
-1826 NGIKDDKQ
+1826 
-1834 AFLQFIKIMQDTKNG
+1834 
-1849 DFYPSEN
+1849 
-1856 LQNALE
+1856 
-1862 KSGKKARENA
+1862 
-1872 LELFT
+1872 
-1877 KEYES
+1877 
-1882 KDAKLVELL
+1882 
-1891 KNIQE
+1891 
-1896 TRIASKALSL
+1896 
-1906 IKHFTQARMMQ
+1906 
-1917 SAIKAVPSDIL
+1917 
-1928 MKYVNIDASQR
+1928 
-1939 LEVLSSL
+1939 
-1946 YGDFSNIMKE
+1946 
-1956 VALKGK
+1956 
-1962 KIPDPAALSE
+1962 
-1972 KGGAYVFNRQYR
+1972 
-1984 KILNIYEKIQEN
+1984 
-1996 EELLRLLA
+1996 
-2004 HKNDYKTTIEI
+2004 
-2015 IQESK
+2015 
-2020 AKGLSVKQ
+2020 
-2028 TKEAIEENKKQTAK
+2028 
-2042 LFDEVIRQENKP
+2042 
-2054 SVKPLDEFGVNFEG
+2054 
-2068 FKGKEAVD
+2068 
-2076 KLLSEKRGQ
+2076 
-2085 VKGAFYKE
+2085 
-2093 GLGEIDLVWGD
+2093 
-2104 ENFGL
+2104 
-2109 RHIIDKHGDEFEDIA
+2109 
-2124 AELDEI
+2124 
-2130 IAKGEVV
+2130 
-2137 KDNDR
+2137 
-2142 ATLKYIKE
+2142 
-2150 NGDIFKIGLKQ
+2150 
-2161 NWKGEPTK
+2161 
-2169 NKWII
+2169 
-2174 TAYKDER
+2174 
-2181 EMAKTIN
+2181 
-2188 SSDFTKG
+2188 
-2195 EALPLNSNES
+2195 ES
-2205 IAENEAKKSLFESSE
+2205 IA
-2220 NFYDY
+2220 
-2225 EKKLLR
+2225 
-2231 EIRIEGLDKQNAK
+2231 
-2244 DKLYVNTIQTYM
+2244 
-2256 EKLGNFEKE
+2256 
-2265 LSNIVQE
+2265 
-2272 VRPFLRLNQQDKIID
+2272 
-2287 KICRERDKKDF
+2287 
-2298 RNSLKE
+2298 
-2304 LVYLYVHKDKLGID
+2304 
-2318 DIHTAT
+2318 
-2324 MDYAERM
+2324 
-2331 AKYVKGLLP
+2331 
-2340 YDNHPSFEK
+2340 
-2349 LVKEKKL
+2349 
-2356 FDEVIR
+2356 
-2362 QENKP
+2362 
-2367 SVKPLDEFGVNF
+2367 
-2379 EGFKGKEAV
+2379 
-2388 DKLLSEKRG
+2388 
-2397 QVKGA
+2397 
-2402 FYKEGLGE
+2402 
-2410 IDLVW
+2410 
-2415 GDENFGLRHILNKH
+2415 
-2429 GDEFEDIAAELS
+2429 
-2441 EAMEKGVLKK
+2441 
-2451 QNEVRSRIEFKD
+2451 
-2463 FAIGLSGE
+2463 
-2471 FKGEKRAFII
+2471 
-2481 TAFKRNGKSST
+2481 
-2492 LSPKQDFT
+2492 
-2500 DKSDNVLSNQED
+2500 
-2512 IIPQNSE
+2512 QNSE

-2533 SGDEVRLLANKIG
+2533 SGDEVRHLANKIG
-2546 EKSTMAYFKDYL
+2546 EKLTMAYFKDYL

-2618 FLNQVAG
+2618 FLNQVAS

-2632 ELVKNRGYTIN
+2632 ELVKKRGYTYN
-2643 KYGMTEQGKGDNY
+2643 EYGEIEQGKGDNY

-2683 QAQRFFNKKELDEFG
+2683 QAQRFFNKKELEDLRANEKAQKLEAKGSEDITDKKGKEHTLTKETQKAWLEAFNLKSLEEAYIPNFKAEVKEAINRVLGGEEIKLTKGSFEKLLKRDREEFLPYIKDTLEKANAVIKQVDGALIFAKDYRNERLGKFFASVSRNDEG
-2698 VNFEGFKGKEAVDK
+2698 EWIITSNAPKNLNNLKNKLNEGGELLYSDLPELTIIAKPDLDANALNSEANLKDIIPQKANLEAVNKQKDKEFLEAYEKADFKGKVELAKQDIDEEIKFLEKQKEEFKRIIQQKDYNDIELEQARKILENAKEEVEGHYRIKYMQNGKEMRAYISKTDYFNEGKILSKDEILHKIIQKTIYKDKIENIKKTSDK
-2712 LLSEKRGQVKGA
+2712 LKKQIKIIDEYLKEYGDNEAGAISDDIIEKFKYYNFAKNAGKGA
-2724 FYKEGLGEIDL
+2724 VIIG
-2735 VWGDSKK
+2735 
-2742 GLSHILERRKEDF
+2742 ERRKGLYEQAQKVLNSRLLKAKKRATQSKKNYNITYDEARKLFYKGDMSEEQKALFESVLPIAQKLNVRIRTAIREPYEELMYSTKEASGLYRYSLNTATLKKGAGLSDTQKAQVLLHELIHSVTSRAMSLHKTPLRDKMLSKTQIRAIDEIEQIYKKLYKFRKTFKLQDENGAPLYGLTNMHEMLAELSNPHFTNKLKEIGLYEKLVNNIMKIILSVRDF
-2755 IKQGLDENEALER
+2755 IRLRSDKNVYEKLKQCLRD
-2768 ALEFVKKI
+2768 
-2776 PQIIE
+2776 IIE
-2781 QGEVK
+2781 NYKDDFTQEYEKQNIRDFTLTSQTQKEQIYTQRQEIKNTLKAKINQAITNENTGEKAILTNKGISKMLSDKAISKSVDNGFSREEHLRA
-2786 VGVNRAFVDTKD
+2786 VGVVDELFKRAKRAFSKRDEKD
-2798 DRALIALDY
+2798 KNLSIYRYNAPFKNANALMTLKEY
-2807 KGKDKK
+2807 KQNGKRIYSLELENLEAAKFNPSGKDLAEQLSKSK
-2813 WVITAYKMD
+2813 D
-2822 DPSQA
+2822 A
-2827 DTHLTR
+2827 DTTTFHTPID
-2833 LNTSTSS
+2833 NPD
-2840 VSRASVVNESI
+2840 ESI
-2851 AQNEHNA
+2851 AQKSDNIYHSNPHLGA
-2858 VAWDEFEAF
+2858 GLV
-2867 KDKDDILKTNLKG
+2867 G
-2880 EQNSAKENE
+2880 G
-2889 AKRQADEYESLNAIQ
+2889 SLNGVEQDENGNLSFDPVKFAMGFLGGSVGSFALKKGFQILEKNPELKEKIVTELADTLEKGFEKAREKYPLLSLLEPRYIVQNEKGRKIQAKTMLKELEREQKGLYNVAFNGKNATLIKKDLEAVDEAILFEKGTKRKGGKHIRLAHSTEPS
-2904 QERGGGLFTNEQ
+2904 QEGYVTKQEVANLGVNIREYLKNYEPFIDKNG
-2916 LNRGQSRHA
+2916 A
-2925 RGNERDGVG
+2925 RLYEWKDENGVKFRA
-2934 VSKVDGSKSQTLF
+2934 VVNNTQT
-2947 SEGDFENSRTRSG
+2947 SG
-2960 GNGGRGYTAGEENA
+2960 GNSHLPSASEEIITFYSDRNLKEKMNFKNPLLKDTIAQASMHGEA
-2974 LSIRVEHSRSGE
+2974 LSKELEKSFLDESGRIAYKSLMQNAE
-2986 VLNADENYIR
+2986 KLPKELNLRAFKEQFKGQKYAIIKTPIKDVKI
-2996 ENNTRYN
+2996 NTDYAFY
-3003 DTKRPR
+3003 
-3009 EDNIIEPKR
+3009 
-3018 SLHMG
+3018 H
-3023 ANKTNGGANDRSI
+3023 
-3036 LLKPQWSEALEKQ
+3036 LLKSGNGKENRKYIS
-3049 GLFTSFARAHKRSE
+3049 GG
-3063 KFTFTDTSDAN
+3063 
-3074 KILEDN
+3074 IL
-3080 FQALEGLKYVIKSG
+3080 AT
-3094 FDNNVRSQNLQ
+3094 
-3105 SLQNFRGFGKGTNAL
+3105 LQNPLFVTKDERG
-3120 LKLRGEEKEK
+3120 
-3130 WAKLLKELT
+3130 
-3139 DLTGEKITITDLV
+3139 
-3152 KRSADAYYTP
+3152 SYY
-3162 DVIIGKMANL
+3162 
-3172 TEFFAKEAGEDLAKL
+3172 
-3187 IKLEPSAGIGR
+3187 
-3198 FLNAFELSNFYA
+3198 FY
-3210 VEKDALSANIAKALY
+3210 K
-3225 EKGGA
+3225 
-3230 IINNG
+3230 
-3235 AYEKSPLKINNTFD
+3235 PFKINENLIN
-3249 LVIGNPPYANFKIG
+3249 LV
-3263 DDEFRENIHNYF
+3263 
-3275 MKKNIDVLKPNGLS
+3275 
-3289 LQIITHNF
+3289 
-3297 LDAQSDYT
+3297 
-3305 RKVMAKDA
+3305 
-3313 VFLGA
+3313 
-3318 VRLAN
+3318 
-3323 NVFKDASVTTDI
+3323 
-3335 IAFRKKAP
+3335 
-3343 DEMDKEFNTSWV
+3343 
-3355 ESVEYEGAYL
+3355 SVE
-3365 NKYFLENPQNVI
+3365 V
-3377 GKMEVVKNQFGGKT
+3377 
-3391 IAVKPNGFDIENL
+3391 D
-3404 NLSNYI
+3404 
-3410 KNDKLFK
+3410 KNDKLLYK
-3417 RVEGYIDNKLLS
+3417 TSYEASKNKLKS
-3429 KAVQRIEEKEK
+3429 
-3440 GVSFFGSARS
+3440 
-3450 GELRFDKESDKFLV
+3450 
-3464 LDDQQNT
+3464 
-3471 HDFNIYERISEAK
+3471 
-3484 PNWQESSI
+3484 
-3492 NNRVEA
+3492 
-3498 LKEMMPQIEK
+3498 MIEK
-3508 LKKALFDLKEA
+3508 
-3519 ELNPNSSDEKIEI
+3519 
-3532 LRRILNK
+3532 
-3539 AYDELHGKNGSF
+3539 
-3551 RNARGKISQKW
+3551 
-3562 ELYDILDDTSFELFA
+3562 
-3577 LEKKAIVEERGD
+3577 
-3589 KKIVVGS
+3589 
-3596 EKSEI
+3596 
-3601 FHKRLVKPYEAPT
+3601 
-3614 SANNINEALQ
+3614 
-3624 ISKAEYGKIDLVR
+3624 
-3637 MSELLSK
+3637 
-3644 DMSEVENELLEQ
+3644 
-3656 KRIYKDHLGG
+3656 
-3666 NVEKDEFLSG
+3666 
-3676 NVREK
+3676 
-3681 IARFYD
+3681 
-3687 ENGSLNLSSDE
+3687 
-3698 KIRAFQM
+3698 
-3705 QSLEDLKAIVP
+3705 
-3716 DDIELPFINIP
+3716 
-3727 LGATWLDKEILREF
+3727 
-3741 FAKELEIGEVNFKR
+3741 
-3755 AGNRWYL
+3755 
-3762 LGKFNGSLEITTSED
+3762 
-3777 YLRDTGIKAINA
+3777 
-3789 VDYILKMMNNESLEV
+3789 
-3804 KTSKTKADGSIKHY
+3804 
-3818 KDPIA
+3818 
-3823 TQKLQDLKIKLEKQ
+3823 
-3837 LKNFIMDNEEY
+3837 
-3848 AEQTKRV
+3848 
-3855 YNDVFNSE
+3855 
-3863 VIRKYD
+3863 
-3869 GSHIR
+3869 
-3874 LMETNEDIS
+3874 
-3883 LRSHQNNAVYRF
+3883 
-3895 LQKSNTLLAHDVGT
+3895 
-3909 GKTYTMIASAML
+3909 
-3921 SKQLG
+3921 
-3926 LAKKSLIVTPNN
+3926 
-3938 VSPQMAREARELFPN
+3938 
-3953 ARIKLIQGVS
+3953 
-3963 TKEKNRLMADVKNN
+3963 
-3977 EYDLIIVSYDTF
+3977 YDLIYF
-3989 KVMNANP
+3989 A
-3996 KLYADYLNEELIQLR
+3996 
-4011 CAIEAL
+4011 
-4017 ENSDEGDER
+4017 G
-4026 IMKQL
+4026 
-4031 AKRLE
+4031 
-4036 SEEAKL
+4036 
-4042 EHYLEQVANGSQNVF
+4042 
-4057 FEDLG
+4057 
-4062 IDNLI
+4062 
-4067 FDEAH
+4067 
-4072 YLKKL
+4072 
-4077 PIFTKQGNVRGIQRG
+4077 GIQ
-4092 KSQRALDAYIKIKH
+4092 
-4106 HQSLNKKVMF
+4106 
-4116 ATGTPITN
+4116 
-4124 FVSDIYVMQ
+4124 
-4133 KFLGR
+4133 
-4138 KALEDSNISEFDDWS
+4138 
-4153 AMFAGS
+4153 
-4159 QTQFELKAS
+4159 
-4168 GNYEATTRLRN
+4168 
-4179 FANLPELKKMY
+4179 
-4190 YEFTD
+4190 
-4195 VVTKDDVKKQI
+4195 
-4206 MESTG
+4206 
-4211 EQIEPTPVY
+4211 PV
-4220 EEVIIKQSEAQ
+4220 
-4231 KAFYEEIKERAVNL
+4231 
-4245 KGKKIEKGGDNH
+4245 
-4257 LKILSD
+4257 
-4263 ANKASLD
+4263 
-4270 MRLIYPHLERDANG
+4270 
-4284 KVIQAAEKIV
+4284 
-4294 ENYHLWDADKGTQLV
+4294 
-4309 FLDKSTPKKSI
+4309 
-4320 TSAKRAKLENKLSA
+4320 
-4334 IKEKLEKYENDD
+4334 
-4346 INLSEEAL
+4346 
-4354 EKLEKEKVEIEEIL
+4354 
-4368 EMAGEG
+4368 
-4374 FSVYE
+4374 
-4379 DLRKLLIEK
+4379 
-4388 GIKPEEIAFVQD
+4388 
-4400 YDKAGTGALSQAELS
+4400 
-4415 EKINNGKIRVLIG
+4415 
-4428 STAKMGAGANYQRK
+4428 
-4442 LSALHHLDLDWT
+4442 
-4454 PANMEQREGRIIR
+4454 
-4467 QGNELFKKYGDEFKA
+4467 
-4482 KIYYYVTEQTSD
+4482 
-4494 TVMLQTLNQKRKIIK
+4494 
-4509 QITDINEKA
+4509 
-4518 RFLED
+4518 
-4523 SSEDDFM
+4523 
-4530 ARLQA
+4530 
-4535 ATSPYA
+4535 
-4541 EEELRFLGI
+4541 
-4550 DKEISLLNSELENS
+4550 
-4564 AYVIKSA
+4564 
-4571 EREILK
+4571 
-4577 QNEAVEGFEAI
+4577 
-4588 KSLLPS
+4588 
-4594 ILKKAENNISFKT
+4594 
-4607 KEGKII
+4607 
-4613 DFNAK
+4613 
-4618 PKKDEAS
+4618 
-4625 PHEKLNMS
+4625 
-4633 VKKSIESLF
+4633 
-4642 NSSEKL
+4642 
-4648 MQIGEYRGS
+4648 
-4657 KLFALKAG
+4657 
-4665 NAKCVIKMG
+4665 
-4674 ENLQNS
+4674 
-4680 LYFTELDYMDIKGAF
+4680 
-4695 SANLRFKN
+4695 
-4703 AFEKISKNSYFT
+4703 
-4715 DLEQKIKDAKEAQKR
+4715 
-4730 ALKKLENEKARDLSE
+4730 
-4745 INKTLNDAL
+4745 
-4754 VEKAELAI
+4754 
-4762 FLGRAE
+4762 RAE
-4768 QEHKSLV
+4768 
-4775 SAVHNVPD
+4775 
-4783 IKENEEDK
+4783 
-4791 FTKLEEFIMAKYNKN
+4791 